1 MKRHKLIQRLTAAL
15 VAGAMALSFCA
26 PALAEAPSAAADPAA
41 PAATAS
47 TAENSTADTIVFDQ
61 LYLGTQED
69 WAKTIADGS
78 SGDVALQYTAA
89 DRTLTVTGTYFRA
102 LTISAPGVNV
112 VLTGTTGPAV
122 KGDLTIT
129 DSASVAVTSSAA
141 GAQAVTGSTDITSD
155 GAVSITGA
163 DRAVGGENLT
173 VNAGGDVTIVGG
185 CEGASIWHSAS
196 ITTTGSVTL
205 TTTNSGGWVQGT
217 AGTGVL
223 TVDAG
228 GDVTITGGTASQP
241 TVNDATV
248 RCGGEF
254 ELRNPAGGLVLCDKT
269 SDGKSGNLHY
279 YNTGATELVFRAS
292 SMGAT
297 CDVFQPGGST
307 VFGTLGDPSWITA
320 KHEQDY
326 QLTLTNCS
334 TMFTRDSG
342 TFYKDENIN
351 LRQTRPL
358 DGTVF
363 KGWTVTTADGTDVP
377 FESTSN
383 GIRFTMP
390 ACAVMAAANWER
402 ATGQAL
408 WLSTERGHIMVTAD
422 LLKAD
427 PINGITYE
435 DGTFIVDEIKAA
447 KTLRVLGLAPTEDEL
462 PDVVLK
468 NLTVDTLIVDGVR
481 DVTLDACRI
490 GELVG
495 YDHLDTNYSLQITN
509 ARDVVLANTSSRY
522 SDISGVRNV
531 TAKTDGTLCDRLN
544 IDCTGDIALSTAANT
559 LGVACYLRAGGSI
572 RLTGAPWYNLWV
584 SSAQNVTVDANAL
597 PRHASFACS
606 GIVDITQRDGSAIVE
621 WDSDAAWYLLEYYPE
636 TEQPYVV
643 TLNGE
648 TGEVRS
654 DSYQLN
660 NLDDLRAVQHLL
672 ITPASL
678 LPDDVDSDAV
688 GQFITDASGVL
699 VSAALAGAAIYGGY
713 EVATRVMLKNLLPE
727 GAAIPATRG
736 ELAQLLWNAAGRPE
750 AGAVVT
756 VYPDITDA
764 DQQAAARWCTE
775 QGLLTARS
783 DGTFAPTAGCPSG
796 GSSRCGTTPLQNNAP
811 SSKASASALAF
822 LLHCTALLSP
832 FSSPAPP
839 FLLTKTR
846 LAIIIM

>member
-1 MKRHKLIQRLTAAL
+1 MKLYTLTRRFTAAVLTA
-15 VAGAMALSFCA
+15 AMALSFCA
-26 PALAEAPSAAADPAA
+26 PALAEAPGTAADPAA
-41 PAATAS
+41 PAASAP
-47 TAENSTADTIVFDQ
+47 AENSTADTIVFDQ
-61 LYLGTQED
+61 LYLGTRED
-69 WAKTIADGS
+69 WDRTIVGAP
-78 SGDVALQYTAA
+78 SGDVVLQYTAA
-89 DRTLTVTGTYFRA
+89 NRTLTVTGTYFQA

-112 VLTGTTGPAV
+112 VLNGTTGPAV

-141 GAQAVTGSTDITSD
+141 EAQAVTGSADITSD

-173 VNAGGDVTIVGG
+173 VNAGGDI
-185 CEGASIWHSAS
+185 
-196 ITTTGSVTL
+196 
-205 TTTNSGGWVQGT
+205 
-217 AGTGVL
+217 
-223 TVDAG
+223 
-228 GDVTITGGTASQP
+228 TITGGTANQP

-297 CDVFQPGGST
+297 CDVFQPGDST
-307 VFGTLGDPSWITA
+307 VFGTFGNPSWITA

-351 LRQTRPL
+351 LRRTRPL

-363 KGWTVTTADGTDVP
+363 KGWTVTTADGTNVP
-377 FESTSN
+377 FEPTSN

-390 ACAVMAAANWER
+390 DSAVTATANWER

-408 WLSTERGHIMVTAD
+408 WLSTGQDSFIVTKD
-422 LLKAD
+422 SLEAD

-435 DGTFIVDEIKAA
+435 DGTFIVDDIKAA
-447 KTLRVLGLAPTEDEL
+447 RPLRVLGLAPTEDEL

-490 GELVG
+490 GELDG
-495 YDHLDTNYSLQITN
+495 HDHLDTVYSLQITN

-544 IDCTGDIALSTAANT
+544 IDCTGDIALSTAADT

-572 RLTGAPWYNLWV
+572 RLIGAPWYALRV

-597 PRHASFACS
+597 PQRAFFTCS
-606 GIVDITQRDGSAIVE
+606 GIVDITQRDGSAIG
-621 WDSDAAWYLLEYYPE
+621 DSDAAWYLLEYYPE

-654 DSYQLN
+654 DLYQLDA
-660 NLDDLRAVQHLL
+660 LDDLRAVQHLL

-678 LPDDVDSDAV
+678 LPGDVDSDAV

-699 VSAALAGAAIYGGY
+699 VSAALAGAAVWGGY
-713 EVATRVMLKNLLPE
+713 EVTTRVMLKNLLPE
-727 GAAIPATRG
+727 GTAIPATRG

-783 DGTFAPTAGCPSG
+783 DGTFAPDARVPKW
-796 GSSRCGTTPLQNNAP
+796 RVIEVWN
-811 SSKASASALAF
+811 KAFAR
-822 LLHCTALLSP
+822 
-832 FSSPAPP
+832 
-839 FLLTKTR
+839 K
-846 LAIIIM
+846 

>member
-1 MKRHKLIQRLTAAL
+1 MKLYTLTRRFTAAVLTA
-15 VAGAMALSFCA
+15 AMALSFCA

-61 LYLGTQED
+61 LYFGTQED
-69 WAKTIADGS
+69 WAKTITDDS
-78 SGDVALQYTAA
+78 SGDVTLQYIAA
-89 DRTLTVTGTYFRA
+89 DRTLTVTGTYFQA

-112 VLTGTTGPAV
+112 VLNGTTGPAV
-122 KGDLTIT
+122 KGDLNIT
-129 DSASVAVTSSAA
+129 ASASVIITSSAA

-205 TTTNSGGWVQGT
+205 KTTNSGGWAQGT

-228 GDVTITGGTASQP
+228 SDVTITGGTANHP
-241 TVNDATV
+241 TVNGAII

-254 ELRNPAGGLVLCDKT
+254 ELLNPLGGRILPDTVSGS
-269 SDGKSGNLHY
+269 SDVGILNYINTNPTAEVVVRSSQDGDSCFPCGFKQGPIYGGNEDL
-279 YNTGATELVFRAS
+279 TWF
-292 SMGAT
+292 
-297 CDVFQPGGST
+297 
-307 VFGTLGDPSWITA
+307 TA
-320 KHEQDY
+320 KYEQSY
-326 QLTLTNCS
+326 ALTLTGCAPA
-334 TMFTRDSG
+334 DSAQG
-342 TFYKDENIN
+342 RTVFYADEEVR
-351 LRQTRPL
+351 LVLKRPV
-358 DGTVF
+358 DGTTF
-363 KGWTVTTADGTDVP
+363 TDWTVTKEDGTAVRFNQKGD
-377 FESTSN
+377 

-390 ACAVMAAANWER
+390 ACAVTAAANWDREQ

-408 WLSTERGHIMVTAD
+408 WLSTEQDSFIVS
-422 LLKAD
+422 KASLEAA

-435 DGTFIVDEIKAA
+435 DGAFVVDGFIVDDIKAA
-447 KTLRVLGLAPTEDEL
+447 RTLRVLGLAPTEDEL

-468 NLTVDTLIVDGVR
+468 GLTIDTLIVDGVR

-490 GELVG
+490 GKLNNH
-495 YDHLDTNYSLQITN
+495 DHLDTVYSLQITN

-544 IDCTGDIALSTAANT
+544 IDCTGDIALSTAADT

-572 RLTGAPWYNLWV
+572 RLTGAPWKTLMV
-584 SSAQNVTVDANAL
+584 HSAQNATVDANAL
-597 PRHASFACS
+597 PQRASFTCS

-654 DSYQLN
+654 DFYQLDA
-660 NLDDLRAVQHLL
+660 LDDLRAVQHLL

-678 LPDDVDSDAV
+678 LTDDVDSDAV

-699 VSAALAGAAIYGGY
+699 VSAALAGAAVWGGY
-713 EVATRVMLKNLLPE
+713 EVTTRVMLKNLLPE
-727 GAAIPATRG
+727 GTAIPATRG

-750 AGAVVT
+750 AGAIVT

-783 DGTFAPTAGCPSG
+783 DGTFAPDGRVPKW
-796 GSSRCGTTPLQNNAP
+796 RVIEVWNH
-811 SSKASASALAF
+811 AF
-822 LLHCTALLSP
+822 A
-832 FSSPAPP
+832 
-839 FLLTKTR
+839 K
-846 LAIIIM
+846 

>member
-1 MKRHKLIQRLTAAL
+1 MKLYTLTRRFTAAVLTA
-15 VAGAMALSFCA
+15 AMALSFCA
-26 PALAEAPSAAADPAA
+26 PALAEAPSTAADPAA

-47 TAENSTADTIVFDQ
+47 TAENSTADTIVFDK
-61 LYLGTQED
+61 LYFGTQED
-69 WAKTIADGS
+69 FVGAP
-78 SGDVALQYTAA
+78 SGDVVLQYTAA
-89 DRTLTVTGTYFRA
+89 NRTLTVTGTYFQA

-112 VLTGTTGPAV
+112 VLNGTNGPAV
-122 KGDLTIT
+122 KGDLTIK

-205 TTTNSGGWVQGT
+205 KTTNSGGWAQGT

-228 GDVTITGGTASQP
+228 GDITITGGTANHP
-241 TVNDATV
+241 TVNGAII

-254 ELRNPAGGLVLCDKT
+254 ELLNPLGGRILPDPVSGS
-269 SDGKSGNLHY
+269 SDVGILNYINTNPTAEVVVRSSQDGDRCFPCGFKQGPIYGGNEDL
-279 YNTGATELVFRAS
+279 TWF
-292 SMGAT
+292 
-297 CDVFQPGGST
+297 
-307 VFGTLGDPSWITA
+307 TA
-320 KHEQDY
+320 KYEQSY
-326 QLTLTNCS
+326 ALTLTGCAPA
-334 TMFTRDSG
+334 DSAQG
-342 TFYKDENIN
+342 RTVFYAGEEVRLVLK
-351 LRQTRPL
+351 RPV
-358 DGTVF
+358 DGTTF
-363 KGWTVTTADGTDVP
+363 TGCWTVTKEDGTAVQFNQKGD
-377 FESTSN
+377 

-390 ACAVMAAANWER
+390 ASAVTATANWER

-408 WLSTERGHIMVTAD
+408 WLSTEPGWIIVTKD
-422 LLKAD
+422 SLEAD

-435 DGTFIVDEIKAA
+435 DGTFIVDDIKAA
-447 KTLRVLGLAPTEDEL
+447 RPLRVLGLAPTEDEL

-490 GELVG
+490 GELDG
-495 YDHLDTNYSLQITN
+495 HDHLDTVYSLQITN

-522 SDISGVRNV
+522 SDLSGVRNV
-531 TAKTDGTLCDRLN
+531 TAKADDTLCDRLN
-544 IDCTGDIALSTAANT
+544 IDCTGDIALSLSTAADT
-559 LGVACYLRAGGSI
+559 LGVACYLQAGGSI
-572 RLTGAPWYNLWV
+572 RLIGAPWYALRV

-597 PRHASFACS
+597 PQHASFTCS
-606 GIVDITQRDGSAIVE
+606 GIVDITQRDGSAIG
-621 WDSDAAWYLLEYYPE
+621 DSDAAWYLLEYYPE

-654 DSYQLN
+654 DLYQLDA
-660 NLDDLRAVQHLL
+660 LDDLRAVQHLL

-678 LPDDVDSDAV
+678 LPGDVDSDAV

-699 VSAALAGAAIYGGY
+699 VSAALAGAAVWGGY
-713 EVATRVMLKNLLPE
+713 EVTTRVMLKNLLPE
-727 GAAIPATRG
+727 GTAIPATRG

-783 DGTFAPTAGCPSG
+783 DGTFAPDGRVPKW
-796 GSSRCGTTPLQNNAP
+796 RVIEVWNH
-811 SSKASASALAF
+811 AF
-822 LLHCTALLSP
+822 A
-832 FSSPAPP
+832 
-839 FLLTKTR
+839 K
-846 LAIIIM
+846 

>member
-1 MKRHKLIQRLTAAL
+1 MKLYTLTRRFTAAVLTA
-15 VAGAMALSFCA
+15 AMALSFCA
-26 PALAEAPSAAADPAA
+26 PALAEAPGTAADPAA
-41 PAATAS
+41 PAASATA
-47 TAENSTADTIVFDQ
+47 AENSTADTIVFDQ

-69 WAKTIADGS
+69 WDLTIQGDGT

-89 DRTLTVTGTYFRA
+89 DRTLTVTGTYGA
-102 LTISAPGVNV
+102 LTLSAPGVNV
-112 VLTGTTGPAV
+112 VLNGTTGPAV
-122 KGDLTIT
+122 KGNLTIKA
-129 DSASVAVTSSAA
+129 SASVAVTSSAA
-141 GAQAVTGSTDITSD
+141 RAQAVTGSTDITSD

-163 DRAVGGENLT
+163 DRAVGGEKLT
-173 VNAGGDVTIVGG
+173 VNAGGDVTITGG

-205 TTTNSGGWVQGT
+205 KTTNSGGWVQGT

-228 GDVTITGGTASQP
+228 GDVTITGGTANQP

-254 ELRNPAGGLVLCDKT
+254 ELRNPAHGLVLCDKT

-297 CDVFQPGGST
+297 CDVSQPGDST

-320 KHEQDY
+320 KHEQSY
-326 QLTLTNCS
+326 QLTLTGCAPA
-334 TMFTRDSG
+334 DSAQG
-342 TFYKDENIN
+342 RTVFYAGEEVRLVLK
-351 LRQTRPL
+351 RPV
-358 DGTVF
+358 DGTTF
-363 KGWTVTTADGTDVP
+363 TGWTVTKEDGTAVRFNPKGD
-377 FESTSN
+377 S
-383 GIRFTMP
+383 IRFTMP
-390 ACAVMAAANWER
+390 ASAVTATANWER

-408 WLSTERGHIMVTAD
+408 WLSTGQERIIVTKD
-422 LLKAD
+422 SLEAD
-427 PINGITYE
+427 PMHGITYE
-435 DGTFIVDEIKAA
+435 DGTFIVDDIKAA
-447 KTLRVLGLAPTEDEL
+447 RTLRVLGLAPTEDEL

-468 NLTVDTLIVDGVR
+468 GLTIDTLIVDGVR
-481 DVTLDACRI
+481 DVTLNACRI
-490 GELVG
+490 GELNNH
-495 YDHLDTNYSLQITN
+495 DHLDTVYSLQITN

-522 SDISGVRNV
+522 SDLSGVRNV
-531 TAKTDGTLCDRLN
+531 TAKADDTLCDRLN

-559 LGVACYLRAGGSI
+559 LGVACYLRAGGNI
-572 RLTGAPWYNLWV
+572 RLTGAPWKTLMVHN
-584 SSAQNVTVDANAL
+584 AQNVTVDANAL
-597 PRHASFACS
+597 PRYASFTCS

-621 WDSDAAWYLLEYYPE
+621 WDSDAAWYLLVYCAE

-654 DSYQLN
+654 DLYQLDA
-660 NLDDLRAVQHLL
+660 LDDLRAVQHLL

-699 VSAALAGAAIYGGY
+699 VSAALAGAAVWGGY
-713 EVATRVMLKNLLPE
+713 EVTTRVMLKNLLPE

-783 DGTFAPTAGCPSG
+783 DGTFAPDARVPKW
-796 GSSRCGTTPLQNNAP
+796 RVIEVWN
-811 SSKASASALAF
+811 KAFAR
-822 LLHCTALLSP
+822 
-832 FSSPAPP
+832 
-839 FLLTKTR
+839 K
-846 LAIIIM
+846 

>member
-1 MKRHKLIQRLTAAL
+1 MKLYTLTRRFTAAVLTA
-15 VAGAMALSFCA
+15 AMALSFCA

-47 TAENSTADTIVFDQ
+47 TAENSTADTIVFNQ
-61 LYLGTQED
+61 LYFGTQKD
-69 WAKTIADGS
+69 WAKTITGAP
-78 SGDVALQYTAA
+78 SGDVVLQYTAA
-89 DRTLTVTGTYFRA
+89 NRTLTVTGTYFQA

-112 VLTGTTGPAV
+112 VLNGTTGPAV
-122 KGDLTIT
+122 MGDLTIT

-141 GAQAVTGSTDITSD
+141 GAQAVTGNTDITSD

-173 VNAGGDVTIVGG
+173 VNAGGDVTI
-185 CEGASIWHSAS
+185 
-196 ITTTGSVTL
+196 
-205 TTTNSGGWVQGT
+205 
-217 AGTGVL
+217 
-223 TVDAG
+223 
-228 GDVTITGGTASQP
+228 TGGTTSQP

-297 CDVFQPGGST
+297 CDVFQPGDST
-307 VFGTLGDPSWITA
+307 VFGTFGNPSWITA

-351 LRQTRPL
+351 LRRTRPL

-363 KGWTVTTADGTDVP
+363 KGWTVTTADGTNVP
-377 FESTSN
+377 FEPTSN

-390 ACAVMAAANWER
+390 DSAVTATANWER

-408 WLSTERGHIMVTAD
+408 WLSTKQAWTIVTKD
-422 LLKAD
+422 SLEAD
-427 PINGITYE
+427 PMSGITYE

-447 KTLRVLGLAPTEDEL
+447 KTLRVLGLAPTEDER

-490 GELVG
+490 GELNNH
-495 YDHLDTNYSLQITN
+495 DHLDTVYSLQITN

-544 IDCTGDIALSTAANT
+544 IDCTGDIALSTAADT

-572 RLTGAPWYNLWV
+572 RLIGAPWKTLMV
-584 SSAQNVTVDANAL
+584 HSAQNVTVDANAL
-597 PRHASFACS
+597 PQHASFTCS
-606 GIVDITQRDGSAIVE
+606 GIVDVSQRNGSAIG
-621 WDSDAAWYLLEYYPE
+621 DSDAAWYLLEYYPE

-654 DSYQLN
+654 DLYQLDA
-660 NLDDLRAVQHLL
+660 LDDLRAVQHLL

-699 VSAALAGAAIYGGY
+699 VSAALAGAAVWGGY
-713 EVATRVMLKNLLPE
+713 EVTTRVMLKNLLPE
-727 GAAIPATRG
+727 GTAIPATRG

-783 DGTFAPTAGCPSG
+783 DGTFAPDARVPKW
-796 GSSRCGTTPLQNNAP
+796 RVIEVWN
-811 SSKASASALAF
+811 KAFAR
-822 LLHCTALLSP
+822 
-832 FSSPAPP
+832 
-839 FLLTKTR
+839 K
-846 LAIIIM
+846 

>member
-15 VAGAMALSFCA
+15 VAGAMALSLSA
-26 PALAEAPSAAADPAA
+26 PALAAAPSAAADPAA

-69 WAKTIADGS
+69 WTKTIVGDS

-129 DSASVAVTSSAA
+129 ASANVAVTSSAA

-155 GAVSITGA
+155 GAVSITGT

-173 VNAGGDVTIVGG
+173 VNAGGDVTI
-185 CEGASIWHSAS
+185 
-196 ITTTGSVTL
+196 
-205 TTTNSGGWVQGT
+205 
-217 AGTGVL
+217 
-223 TVDAG
+223 
-228 GDVTITGGTASQP
+228 TGGTANQP

-297 CDVFQPGGST
+297 CDVFQPGDST

-320 KHEQDY
+320 KHEQSY

-351 LRQTRPL
+351 LRQTRPT

-363 KGWTVTTADGTDVP
+363 TGWTVTTADGTDVP
-377 FESTSN
+377 FKSTSN

-390 ACAVMAAANWER
+390 ACAVTAAANWEPAQ
-402 ATGQAL
+402 ATCQAL
-408 WLSTERGHIMVTAD
+408 WLSTERGHITVTAD

-427 PINGITYE
+427 PIRGITYKDGAFVVE
-435 DGTFIVDEIKAA
+435 DINTAE
-447 KTLRVLGLAPTEDEL
+447 TLRVLGLAPTEDER

-481 DVTLDACRI
+481 DVTLDACHI
-490 GELVG
+490 GELDG
-495 YDHLDTNYSLQITN
+495 YDHFDTNYSLQITN

-544 IDCTGDIALSTAANT
+544 IDCTGDIALSTAADT
-559 LGVACYLRAGGSI
+559 LGVACHLQAGGSI
-572 RLTGAPWYNLWV
+572 RLTGAPRYDLWV
-584 SSAQNVTVDANAL
+584 RSAQNVTVDANAL
-597 PRHASFACS
+597 PQHASFTCS
-606 GIVDITQRDGSAIVE
+606 GIVDVSQRNGGAIVE
-621 WDSDAAWYLLEYYPE
+621 RDSGSPWYLLEYYPE

-713 EVATRVMLKNLLPE
+713 EVATRVILHDLLPE

-736 ELAQLLWNAAGRPE
+736 ELALLLWNAAGRPE

-783 DGTFAPTAGCPSG
+783 DGTFAPDGRVPKW
-796 GSSRCGTTPLQNNAP
+796 RVIEVWNH
-811 SSKASASALAF
+811 AF
-822 LLHCTALLSP
+822 A
-832 FSSPAPP
+832 
-839 FLLTKTR
+839 K
-846 LAIIIM
+846 

>member
-1 MKRHKLIQRLTAAL
+1 MKLYTLTRRFTAAVLTA
-15 VAGAMALSFCA
+15 AMALSFCA
-26 PALAEAPSAAADPAA
+26 PALAEAPGTAADPAA
-41 PAATAS
+41 PAASAP
-47 TAENSTADTIVFDQ
+47 AENSTADTIVFDK
-61 LYLGTQED
+61 LYFGTQED
-69 WAKTIADGS
+69 TIVGAP
-78 SGDVALQYTAA
+78 SGDVVLQYTAA
-89 DRTLTVTGTYFRA
+89 NRTLTVTGTYFQA

-112 VLTGTTGPAV
+112 VLNGTTGPAV

-141 GAQAVTGSTDITSD
+141 EAQAVTGSADITSD
-155 GAVSITGA
+155 GAVSITGT

-173 VNAGGDVTIVGG
+173 VNAGGDVTITGG

-205 TTTNSGGWVQGT
+205 KTTNSGGWAQGT

-228 GDVTITGGTASQP
+228 SDVTITGGTTSQP

-297 CDVFQPGGST
+297 CDVFQPGDST
-307 VFGTLGDPSWITA
+307 VFGTFGNPSWITA

-351 LRQTRPL
+351 LRRTRPL

-363 KGWTVTTADGTDVP
+363 KGWTVTTADGTNVP
-377 FESTSN
+377 FEPTSS

-390 ACAVMAAANWER
+390 DSAVTATANWER

-408 WLSTERGHIMVTAD
+408 WLSTEQDSFIVS
-422 LLKAD
+422 KASLEAA

-435 DGTFIVDEIKAA
+435 DGAFVVDGFIVDDIKAA
-447 KTLRVLGLAPTEDEL
+447 KTLRVLGLAPTEDER

-490 GELVG
+490 GELDNH
-495 YDHLDTNYSLQITN
+495 DHIDADYSLQITN
-509 ARDVVLANTSSRY
+509 ARDVVLTNAPSRY
-522 SDISGVRNV
+522 SDLSGVRNV
-531 TAKTDGTLCDRLN
+531 TAKADDTLCDRLN
-544 IDCTGDIALSTAANT
+544 IDCTGDIALSTAADT

-572 RLTGAPWYNLWV
+572 RLIGAPWYALRV

-597 PRHASFACS
+597 PQRAFFTCS
-606 GIVDITQRDGSAIVE
+606 GIVDITQRDGSAIG
-621 WDSDAAWYLLEYYPE
+621 DSDAAWYLLEYYPE

-654 DSYQLN
+654 DLYQLDA
-660 NLDDLRAVQHLL
+660 LDDLRAVQHLL

-678 LPDDVDSDAV
+678 LPGDVDSDAV

-699 VSAALAGAAIYGGY
+699 VSAALAGAAVWGGY
-713 EVATRVMLKNLLPE
+713 EVTTRVMLKNLLPE
-727 GAAIPATRG
+727 GTAIPATRG

-783 DGTFAPTAGCPSG
+783 DGTFAPDGRVPKW
-796 GSSRCGTTPLQNNAP
+796 RVIEVWNH
-811 SSKASASALAF
+811 AF
-822 LLHCTALLSP
+822 A
-832 FSSPAPP
+832 
-839 FLLTKTR
+839 K
-846 LAIIIM
+846 

>member
-1 MKRHKLIQRLTAAL
+1 MKLYTLTRRFTAAVLTA
-15 VAGAMALSFCA
+15 AMALSFCA
-26 PALAEAPSAAADPAA
+26 PALAEAPGTAADPAA
-41 PAATAS
+41 PAASAP
-47 TAENSTADTIVFDQ
+47 AENSTADTIVFDQ
-61 LYLGTQED
+61 LYLGTQKD
-69 WAKTIADGS
+69 WAKTITGAP
-78 SGDVALQYTAA
+78 SGDVVLQYTAA
-89 DRTLTVTGTYFRA
+89 NRTLTVTGTYFQA

-112 VLTGTTGPAV
+112 VLNGTTGPAV
-122 KGDLTIT
+122 MGDLTIT

-155 GAVSITGA
+155 GAVSITGT

-205 TTTNSGGWVQGT
+205 KTTNSGGWAQGT

-223 TVDAG
+223 TVNAG
-228 GDVTITGGTASQP
+228 GDITITGGTANHP
-241 TVNDATV
+241 TVNGAII

-254 ELRNPAGGLVLCDKT
+254 ELLNPLGGRILPDTVSGS
-269 SDGKSGNLHY
+269 SDVGILNYINTNPTAEVVVRSSQDGDRCFPCGFLQGPIYGGNEDL
-279 YNTGATELVFRAS
+279 TWF
-292 SMGAT
+292 
-297 CDVFQPGGST
+297 
-307 VFGTLGDPSWITA
+307 TA
-320 KHEQDY
+320 KYEQSY
-326 QLTLTNCS
+326 ALTLTGCAPA
-334 TMFTRDSG
+334 DSAQG
-342 TFYKDENIN
+342 RTVFYAGEEVRLVLK
-351 LRQTRPL
+351 RPV
-358 DGTVF
+358 DGTTF
-363 KGWTVTTADGTDVP
+363 TGCWTVTKEDGTAVQFNQKGD
-377 FESTSN
+377 

-390 ACAVMAAANWER
+390 ACAVTATANWER

-435 DGTFIVDEIKAA
+435 DGTFIVDDIKAA
-447 KTLRVLGLAPTEDEL
+447 RPLRVLGLAPTEDEL

-490 GELVG
+490 GELDKH
-495 YDHLDTNYSLQITN
+495 DHLDTVYSLQITN

-544 IDCTGDIALSTAANT
+544 IDCTGDIALSTAADT

-572 RLTGAPWYNLWV
+572 RLIGAPWYALLV

-597 PRHASFACS
+597 PQRAFFTCS
-606 GIVDITQRDGSAIVE
+606 GIVDITQRDGSAIG
-621 WDSDAAWYLLEYYPE
+621 DSDAAWYLLEYYPE

-654 DSYQLN
+654 DLYQLDA
-660 NLDDLRAVQHLL
+660 LDDLRAVQHLL

-699 VSAALAGAAIYGGY
+699 VSAALAGAAVWGGY
-713 EVATRVMLKNLLPE
+713 EVTTRVMLKNLLPE
-727 GAAIPATRG
+727 GTAIPATRG

-783 DGTFAPTAGCPSG
+783 DGTFAPDGRVPKW
-796 GSSRCGTTPLQNNAP
+796 RVIEVWNH
-811 SSKASASALAF
+811 AF
-822 LLHCTALLSP
+822 A
-832 FSSPAPP
+832 
-839 FLLTKTR
+839 K
-846 LAIIIM
+846 

>member
-15 VAGAMALSFCA
+15 VAGAMTLSLSA
-26 PALAEAPSAAADPAA
+26 PALAAAPSAAADPAA

-69 WAKTIADGS
+69 WTKTIEGGS

-122 KGDLTIT
+122 KGNLTIT
-129 DSASVAVTSSAA
+129 ASASVAVTSSAA

-155 GAVSITGA
+155 GAVSIIGA

-173 VNAGGDVTIVGG
+173 VNAGDDVTIVGG

-205 TTTNSGGWVQGT
+205 TTNNSGGWAQGT

-228 GDVTITGGTASQP
+228 GDITITGGTANQP

-254 ELRNPAGGLVLCDKT
+254 ELRNPAGGLVLCNET

-297 CDVFQPGGST
+297 CDVFQPGDST

-320 KHEQDY
+320 KHEQSY
-326 QLTLTNCS
+326 QLTLTGCAS
-334 TMFTRDSG
+334 ADSAQG
-342 TFYKDENIN
+342 
-351 LRQTRPL
+351 R
-358 DGTVF
+358 TVF
-363 KGWTVTTADGTDVP
+363 YPGEEVHLVLKRPTNGTTFTGWTVTKADGTAVP
-377 FESTSN
+377 FAQEDDS
-383 GIRFTMP
+383 IRFTMP
-390 ACAVMAAANWER
+390 ACAVTAAANWEQ

-408 WLSTERGHIMVTAD
+408 WLSTEQDWIIVSKAS
-422 LLKAD
+422 LEAD
-427 PINGITYE
+427 PISGITYE
-435 DGTFIVDEIKAA
+435 DGTFIVDGIKAA
-447 KTLRVLGLAPTEDEL
+447 KTLRVLGLAPTEDER

-468 NLTVDTLIVDGVR
+468 GLTVDTLIVDGVR

-490 GELVG
+490 GELNG
-495 YDHLDTNYSLQITN
+495 YDHFDTVYSLQITN
-509 ARDVVLANTSSRY
+509 ARDVVLTDTSIRY
-522 SDISGVRNV
+522 SDLSGVRNV
-531 TAKTDGTLCDRLN
+531 TAKADGTLCDRLN
-544 IDCTGDIALSTAANT
+544 IKCTGDIELSTAADT
-559 LGVACYLRAGGSI
+559 LGVACRLQAGGSI
-572 RLTGAPWYNLWV
+572 RLTGTPRYDLWV

-597 PRHASFACS
+597 PQHASFTCS

-654 DSYQLN
+654 ALYQLD

-672 ITPASL
+672 ITPTSL
-678 LPDDVDSDAV
+678 PPDDADTDAV
-688 GQFITDASGVL
+688 GQFTDASGVL
-699 VSAALAGAAIYGGY
+699 VSAALAGAAVWGGY
-713 EVATRVMLKNLLPE
+713 EVTTRVMLKNLLPE

-736 ELAQLLWNAAGRPE
+736 ELALLLWNAAGRPE

-783 DGTFAPTAGCPSG
+783 DGTFAPDGRVPKW
-796 GSSRCGTTPLQNNAP
+796 RVIEVWNH
-811 SSKASASALAF
+811 AF
-822 LLHCTALLSP
+822 A
-832 FSSPAPP
+832 
-839 FLLTKTR
+839 K
-846 LAIIIM
+846 

>member
-1 MKRHKLIQRLTAAL
+1 MKLYTLTRRFTAAVLTA
-15 VAGAMALSFCA
+15 AMALSFCA
-26 PALAEAPSAAADPAA
+26 PALAEAPGAAADPAA
-41 PAATAS
+41 PAASAP
-47 TAENSTADTIVFDQ
+47 AENSTADTIVFDQ
-61 LYLGTQED
+61 LYFGTQED
-69 WAKTIADGS
+69 WDWTIVGAP
-78 SGDVALQYTAA
+78 SGDVVLQYTAA
-89 DRTLTVTGTYFRA
+89 NRTLTVTGTYFQA

-112 VLTGTTGPAV
+112 VLNGTTGPAV
-122 KGDLTIT
+122 KGDLNIT
-129 DSASVAVTSSAA
+129 ASASVAVTSSAA

-173 VNAGGDVTIVGG
+173 VNAGGDVTITGG

-205 TTTNSGGWVQGT
+205 KTTNSGGWAQGT

-228 GDVTITGGTASQP
+228 SDVTITGGTTSQP

-297 CDVFQPGGST
+297 CDVFQPGDST
-307 VFGTLGDPSWITA
+307 VFGTFGNPSWITA

-351 LRQTRPL
+351 LRRTRPL

-363 KGWTVTTADGTDVP
+363 KGWTVTTADGTNVP
-377 FESTSN
+377 FEPTSN

-390 ACAVMAAANWER
+390 ASAVTATANWER

-408 WLSTERGHIMVTAD
+408 WLSTEQDSFIVS
-422 LLKAD
+422 KASLEAA

-435 DGTFIVDEIKAA
+435 DGAFVVDGFIVDDIKAA
-447 KTLRVLGLAPTEDEL
+447 KPLRVLGLAPTEDER

-490 GELVG
+490 GKLNNH
-495 YDHLDTNYSLQITN
+495 DHLDTVYSLQITN

-544 IDCTGDIALSTAANT
+544 IDCTGDIALSTAADP

-572 RLTGAPWYNLWV
+572 RLIGAPWYALRV

-597 PRHASFACS
+597 PQRAFFTCS
-606 GIVDITQRDGSAIVE
+606 GIVDVSQRNGSAIG
-621 WDSDAAWYLLEYYPE
+621 DSDAAWYLLEYYPE

-654 DSYQLN
+654 DLYQLDA
-660 NLDDLRAVQHLL
+660 LDDLRAVQHLL

-678 LPDDVDSDAV
+678 LPGDVDSDAV

-713 EVATRVMLKNLLPE
+713 EVATRVILHDLLPE

-783 DGTFAPTAGCPSG
+783 DGTFAPDARVPKW
-796 GSSRCGTTPLQNNAP
+796 RVIEVWN
-811 SSKASASALAF
+811 KAFAR
-822 LLHCTALLSP
+822 
-832 FSSPAPP
+832 
-839 FLLTKTR
+839 K
-846 LAIIIM
+846 

>member
-1 MKRHKLIQRLTAAL
+1 MKLYTLTRRFTAAVLTA
-15 VAGAMALSFCA
+15 AMALSFCA
-26 PALAEAPSAAADPAA
+26 PALAEAPGTAADPAA
-41 PAATAS
+41 PAASAP
-47 TAENSTADTIVFDQ
+47 AENSTADTIVFDK
-61 LYLGTQED
+61 LYFDTQKD
-69 WAKTIADGS
+69 WAKTITGDS
-78 SGDVALQYTAA
+78 SGDVVLQYTAA
-89 DRTLTVTGTYFRA
+89 NRTLTVTGTYFQA

-112 VLTGTTGPAV
+112 VLNGTTGPAV
-122 KGDLTIT
+122 MGDLTIT

-205 TTTNSGGWVQGT
+205 KTTNSGGWAQGT

-228 GDVTITGGTASQP
+228 GDITITGGTASQP

-254 ELRNPAGGLVLCDKT
+254 ELRNPARGLVLCDKT

-297 CDVFQPGGST
+297 CDVIQPGGST

-351 LRQTRPL
+351 LRRTRPL

-377 FESTSN
+377 FEPTSD
-383 GIRFTMP
+383 GIRFKMP
-390 ACAVMAAANWER
+390 ACAMTAAANWDREQ

-408 WLSTERGHIMVTAD
+408 WLSTEQDSFIVS
-422 LLKAD
+422 KASLEAAL
-427 PINGITYE
+427 INGITYE
-435 DGTFIVDEIKAA
+435 DGAFVVDGFIVDDIKAA
-447 KTLRVLGLAPTEDEL
+447 RTLRVLGLAPTEDER

-490 GELVG
+490 GELDNH
-495 YDHLDTNYSLQITN
+495 DHFDTNYSLQITN
-509 ARDVVLANTSSRY
+509 ARDVVLANTSSSY
-522 SDISGVRNV
+522 SDLSGVRNV
-531 TAKTDGTLCDRLN
+531 TAKADDTLCDRLN
-544 IDCTGDIALSTAANT
+544 IDCTG
-559 LGVACYLRAGGSI
+559 
-572 RLTGAPWYNLWV
+572 
-584 SSAQNVTVDANAL
+584 
-597 PRHASFACS
+597 
-606 GIVDITQRDGSAIVE
+606 
-621 WDSDAAWYLLEYYPE
+621 
-636 TEQPYVV
+636 VV
-643 TLNGE
+643 
-648 TGEVRS
+648 
-654 DSYQLN
+654 
-660 NLDDLRAVQHLL
+660 
-672 ITPASL
+672 
-678 LPDDVDSDAV
+678 
-688 GQFITDASGVL
+688 
-699 VSAALAGAAIYGGY
+699 
-713 EVATRVMLKNLLPE
+713 
-727 GAAIPATRG
+727 
-736 ELAQLLWNAAGRPE
+736 AAG
-750 AGAVVT
+750 
-756 VYPDITDA
+756 
-764 DQQAAARWCTE
+764 
-775 QGLLTARS
+775 
-783 DGTFAPTAGCPSG
+783 
-796 GSSRCGTTPLQNNAP
+796 
-811 SSKASASALAF
+811 
-822 LLHCTALLSP
+822 
-832 FSSPAPP
+832 
-839 FLLTKTR
+839 
-846 LAIIIM
+846 

>member
-1 MKRHKLIQRLTAAL
+1 MKLYTLTRRFTAAVLTA
-15 VAGAMALSFCA
+15 AMALSFCA
-26 PALAEAPSAAADPAA
+26 PALAEAPGTAADPAA

-61 LYLGTQED
+61 LYFGTQKD
-69 WAKTIADGS
+69 WAKTITGDS
-78 SGDVALQYTAA
+78 SGDVVLQYTAA

-112 VLTGTTGPAV
+112 VLNGTTGPAV
-122 KGDLTIT
+122 KGDLTIR

-173 VNAGGDVTIVGG
+173 VNAGGDVTI
-185 CEGASIWHSAS
+185 
-196 ITTTGSVTL
+196 
-205 TTTNSGGWVQGT
+205 
-217 AGTGVL
+217 
-223 TVDAG
+223 
-228 GDVTITGGTASQP
+228 TGGTTSQP

-292 SMGAT
+292 SMDAT
-297 CDVFQPGGST
+297 CDVFQPGDST
-307 VFGTLGDPSWITA
+307 VFGTLGNPSWITA
-320 KHEQDY
+320 KHEQSY

-351 LRQTRPL
+351 LRRTRPL

-377 FESTSN
+377 FEPTSD
-383 GIRFTMP
+383 GIRFKMP
-390 ACAVMAAANWER
+390 ACAVTAAANWER

-408 WLSTERGHIMVTAD
+408 WLSTGQDSFIVS
-422 LLKAD
+422 KASLEAA

-435 DGTFIVDEIKAA
+435 DGAFVVDGFIVDDIKA
-447 KTLRVLGLAPTEDEL
+447 VLGLAPTEDER

-490 GELVG
+490 GELDG
-495 YDHLDTNYSLQITN
+495 HDHLDTVYSLQITN

-531 TAKTDGTLCDRLN
+531 TAKADDTLCDRLN
-544 IDCTGDIALSTAANT
+544 IDCTGDIALSTAADT
-559 LGVACYLRAGGSI
+559 LGLGVACYLRAGGSI
-572 RLTGAPWYNLWV
+572 RLIGAPWKTLMV
-584 SSAQNVTVDANAL
+584 HSAQNATVDANAL
-597 PRHASFACS
+597 PQRASFTCS
-606 GIVDITQRDGSAIVE
+606 GIVDITQRDGSAIG
-621 WDSDAAWYLLEYYPE
+621 DSDAAWYLLEYYPE

-654 DSYQLN
+654 DLYQLDA
-660 NLDDLRAVQHLL
+660 LDDLRAVQHLL

-678 LPDDVDSDAV
+678 LTDDVDSDAV

-713 EVATRVMLKNLLPE
+713 EVATRVILHDLLPE
-727 GAAIPATRG
+727 GTAIPATRG

-783 DGTFAPTAGCPSG
+783 DGTFAPDGRVPKW
-796 GSSRCGTTPLQNNAP
+796 RVIEVWNH
-811 SSKASASALAF
+811 AF
-822 LLHCTALLSP
+822 A
-832 FSSPAPP
+832 
-839 FLLTKTR
+839 K
-846 LAIIIM
+846 

>member
-1 MKRHKLIQRLTAAL
+1 MKLYTLTRRFTAAVLTA
-15 VAGAMALSFCA
+15 AMALSFCA
-26 PALAEAPSAAADPAA
+26 PALAEAPGTAADPAA
-41 PAATAS
+41 PAASAP
-47 TAENSTADTIVFDQ
+47 AENSTADTIVFDK
-61 LYLGTQED
+61 LYFGTQED
-69 WAKTIADGS
+69 FVGAP
-78 SGDVALQYTAA
+78 SGDVVLQYTAA
-89 DRTLTVTGTYFRA
+89 NRTLTVTGTYFQA

-112 VLTGTTGPAV
+112 VLNGTNGPAV

-129 DSASVAVTSSAA
+129 ASASVAVTSSAA

-205 TTTNSGGWVQGT
+205 KTTNRGGWAQGT

-228 GDVTITGGTASQP
+228 GDVTITGGTTSQP

-297 CDVFQPGGST
+297 CDVFQPGDST
-307 VFGTLGDPSWITA
+307 VFGTFGNPSWITA

-351 LRQTRPL
+351 LRRTRPL

-363 KGWTVTTADGTDVP
+363 KGWTVTTADGTNVP
-377 FESTSN
+377 FEPTSN

-390 ACAVMAAANWER
+390 DSAVTATANWER

-408 WLSTERGHIMVTAD
+408 WLSTEQDSFIVS
-422 LLKAD
+422 KASLEAA

-435 DGTFIVDEIKAA
+435 DGAFVVDGFIVDDIKA
-447 KTLRVLGLAPTEDEL
+447 VLGLAPTEDEL

-490 GELVG
+490 GELDG
-495 YDHLDTNYSLQITN
+495 HDHLDTVYSLQITN

-544 IDCTGDIALSTAANT
+544 IDCTGDIALSTAADTLT

-572 RLTGAPWYNLWV
+572 RLIGAPWKTLMV
-584 SSAQNVTVDANAL
+584 HSAQNVTVDANAL
-597 PRHASFACS
+597 PQHASFTCS
-606 GIVDITQRDGSAIVE
+606 GIVDVSQRNGSAIG
-621 WDSDAAWYLLEYYPE
+621 DSDAAWYLLEYHPE

-699 VSAALAGAAIYGGY
+699 VSAALAGAAVWGGY
-713 EVATRVMLKNLLPE
+713 EVTTRVMLKNLLPE
-727 GAAIPATRG
+727 GTAIPATRG

-783 DGTFAPTAGCPSG
+783 DGTFAPDGRVPKW
-796 GSSRCGTTPLQNNAP
+796 RVIEVWNH
-811 SSKASASALAF
+811 AF
-822 LLHCTALLSP
+822 A
-832 FSSPAPP
+832 
-839 FLLTKTR
+839 K
-846 LAIIIM
+846 

>member
-1 MKRHKLIQRLTAAL
+1 MKLYTLTRRFTAAVLTA
-15 VAGAMALSFCA
+15 AMALSFCA
-26 PALAEAPSAAADPAA
+26 PALAEAPGTVADPAA
-41 PAATAS
+41 PAASAP
-47 TAENSTADTIVFDQ
+47 AENSTADTIVFDQ
-61 LYLGTQED
+61 LYLGTQKD
-69 WAKTIADGS
+69 WAKTITGAP
-78 SGDVALQYTAA
+78 SGDVVLQYTAA
-89 DRTLTVTGTYFRA
+89 NRTLTVTGTYFQA

-112 VLTGTTGPAV
+112 VLNGTTGPAV
-122 KGDLTIT
+122 MGDLTIT

-141 GAQAVTGSTDITSD
+141 GAQAVTGNTDITSD

-163 DRAVGGENLT
+163 DRAVGGEKLT

-205 TTTNSGGWVQGT
+205 KTTNSGGWAQGT

-228 GDVTITGGTASQP
+228 GDITITGGTANHP
-241 TVNDATV
+241 TVNGAII

-254 ELRNPAGGLVLCDKT
+254 ELLNPLGGRILPDIVSGS
-269 SDGKSGNLHY
+269 SDVGILNYINTNPTAEVVVRSSQDGDSCFPCGFKQGPIYGGNEDL
-279 YNTGATELVFRAS
+279 TWF
-292 SMGAT
+292 
-297 CDVFQPGGST
+297 
-307 VFGTLGDPSWITA
+307 TA
-320 KHEQDY
+320 KYEQSY
-326 QLTLTNCS
+326 ALTLTGCAPA
-334 TMFTRDSG
+334 DSAQG
-342 TFYKDENIN
+342 RTVFYPGEEVHLVLK
-351 LRQTRPL
+351 RPV
-358 DGTVF
+358 DGTTF
-363 KGWTVTTADGTDVP
+363 TDWTVTKEDGTAVRFNQKGD
-377 FESTSN
+377 

-390 ACAVMAAANWER
+390 ACAVTAAANWDREQ

-408 WLSTERGHIMVTAD
+408 WLSTEQGWIIVTKDSLEA
-422 LLKAD
+422 A

-435 DGTFIVDEIKAA
+435 DGTFIVDDIKAA
-447 KTLRVLGLAPTEDEL
+447 KTLRVLGLAPTEDER

-490 GELVG
+490 GELDG
-495 YDHLDTNYSLQITN
+495 HDHLDTVYSLQITN

-531 TAKTDGTLCDRLN
+531 TAKADGTLCDRLN
-544 IDCTGDIALSTAANT
+544 IDCTGDIALSTAADTLGT

-572 RLTGAPWYNLWV
+572 RLIGAPWKTLMV
-584 SSAQNVTVDANAL
+584 HSAQNVTVDANAL
-597 PRHASFACS
+597 PQHASFTCS
-606 GIVDITQRDGSAIVE
+606 GIVDITQRDGSAIG
-621 WDSDAAWYLLEYYPE
+621 DSDAAWYLLEYYPE

-654 DSYQLN
+654 DLYQLDA
-660 NLDDLRAVQHLL
+660 LDDLRAVQHLL

-678 LPDDVDSDAV
+678 LPGDVDSDAV

-713 EVATRVMLKNLLPE
+713 EVATRVILHDLLPE
-727 GAAIPATRG
+727 GTAIPATRG
-736 ELAQLLWNAAGRPE
+736 ELALLLWNAAGRPE

-783 DGTFAPTAGCPSG
+783 DGTFAPDGRVPKW
-796 GSSRCGTTPLQNNAP
+796 RVIEVWN
-811 SSKASASALAF
+811 KAFAR
-822 LLHCTALLSP
+822 
-832 FSSPAPP
+832 
-839 FLLTKTR
+839 K
-846 LAIIIM
+846 

>member
-112 VLTGTTGPAV
+112 VLTCTTGPAV

-173 VNAGGDVTIVGG
+173 VNAGGDVTI
-185 CEGASIWHSAS
+185 
-196 ITTTGSVTL
+196 
-205 TTTNSGGWVQGT
+205 
-217 AGTGVL
+217 
-223 TVDAG
+223 
-228 GDVTITGGTASQP
+228 TGGTTSQP
-241 TVNDATV
+241 TINDATV

-254 ELRNPAGGLVLCDKT
+254 ELRNPAGGLVLCDET
-269 SDGKSGNLHY
+269 SDGKSGNLRY

-297 CDVFQPGGST
+297 CDVFQPGDST

-390 ACAVMAAANWER
+390 ASAVTATANWER

-447 KTLRVLGLAPTEDEL
+447 KTLRVLGLAPTKDEL

-468 NLTVDTLIVDGVR
+468 NLTIDTLIVDGVR

-490 GELVG
+490 GELDN

-531 TAKTDGTLCDRLN
+531 TAKADDMLCDRLN

-572 RLTGAPWYNLWV
+572 RLTGAPWKTLMV
-584 SSAQNVTVDANAL
+584 HSAQNATVDANAL
-597 PRHASFACS
+597 PQHASFTCS
-606 GIVDITQRDGSAIVE
+606 GIVDVSQRDGGAIVE
-621 WDSDAAWYLLEYYPE
+621 RDSDAAWYLLEYYPE

-699 VSAALAGAAIYGGY
+699 VSAALAGAAVWGGY
-713 EVATRVMLKNLLPE
+713 EVTTRVMLKNLLPE

-783 DGTFAPTAGCPSG
+783 DGTFAPDGRVPKW
-796 GSSRCGTTPLQNNAP
+796 RVIEVWNH
-811 SSKASASALAF
+811 AF
-822 LLHCTALLSP
+822 A
-832 FSSPAPP
+832 
-839 FLLTKTR
+839 K
-846 LAIIIM
+846 

>member
-1 MKRHKLIQRLTAAL
+1 MKLYTLTRRFTAAVLTA
-15 VAGAMALSFCA
+15 AMALSLCA
-26 PALAEAPSAAADPAA
+26 PALAEAPGTAADPAA
-41 PAATAS
+41 PAASAP
-47 TAENSTADTIVFDQ
+47 AENSTADTIVFDQ
-61 LYLGTQED
+61 LHLGTQED
-69 WAKTIADGS
+69 WTQTAP
-78 SGDVALQYTAA
+78 SGDVVLQYTAA
-89 DRTLTVTGTYFRA
+89 DRTLTVTGTYFKA

-112 VLTGTTGPAV
+112 VLICTTGPAV

-129 DSASVAVTSSAA
+129 ASANVAVTSSAA

-163 DRAVGGENLT
+163 DRAVGGEKLT

-205 TTTNSGGWVQGT
+205 KTTNSGGWAQGT

-228 GDVTITGGTASQP
+228 GDITITGGTANHP
-241 TVNDATV
+241 TVNGAII

-254 ELRNPAGGLVLCDKT
+254 ELLNPLGGRILPDTVSGS
-269 SDGKSGNLHY
+269 SDVGILNYTNTNPTAEVVVRSSQDGDRCFPCGFKQGPIYGGNEDL
-279 YNTGATELVFRAS
+279 TWF
-292 SMGAT
+292 
-297 CDVFQPGGST
+297 
-307 VFGTLGDPSWITA
+307 TA
-320 KHEQDY
+320 KYEQSY
-326 QLTLTNCS
+326 ALTLTGCAPA
-334 TMFTRDSG
+334 DSAQG
-342 TFYKDENIN
+342 RTVFYAGEEVRLVLK
-351 LRQTRPL
+351 RPV
-358 DGTVF
+358 DGTTF
-363 KGWTVTTADGTDVP
+363 TDWTVTKEDGTAVQ
-377 FESTSN
+377 FNQKGN

-390 ACAVMAAANWER
+390 ASAVTATANWER

-408 WLSTERGHIMVTAD
+408 WLSTEQEQGWIIVTKDSLEA
-422 LLKAD
+422 A

-435 DGTFIVDEIKAA
+435 DGAFVVDGFIVDDIKA
-447 KTLRVLGLAPTEDEL
+447 VLGLAPTEDER

-490 GELVG
+490 GELDG
-495 YDHLDTNYSLQITN
+495 HDHLDTVYSLQITN

-531 TAKTDGTLCDRLN
+531 TAKADGTLCDRLN
-544 IDCTGDIALSTAANT
+544 IDCTGDIALSTAADTLGT

-572 RLTGAPWYNLWV
+572 RLIGAPWKTLMV
-584 SSAQNVTVDANAL
+584 HSAQNVTVDANAL
-597 PRHASFACS
+597 PQRAFFTCS
-606 GIVDITQRDGSAIVE
+606 GIVDITQRDGSAIG
-621 WDSDAAWYLLEYYPE
+621 DSDAAWYLLEYYPE

-654 DSYQLN
+654 DLYQLDA
-660 NLDDLRAVQHLL
+660 LDDLRAVQHLL

-678 LPDDVDSDAV
+678 LTDDVDSDAV

-699 VSAALAGAAIYGGY
+699 VSAALAGAAVWGGY
-713 EVATRVMLKNLLPE
+713 EVTTRVMLKNLLPE
-727 GAAIPATRG
+727 GTAIPATRG

-783 DGTFAPTAGCPSG
+783 DGTFAPDGRVPKW
-796 GSSRCGTTPLQNNAP
+796 RVIEVWN
-811 SSKASASALAF
+811 KAFAR
-822 LLHCTALLSP
+822 
-832 FSSPAPP
+832 
-839 FLLTKTR
+839 K
-846 LAIIIM
+846 

>member
-1 MKRHKLIQRLTAAL
+1 MKLYTLTRRFTAAVLTA
-15 VAGAMALSFCA
+15 AMALSFCA

-47 TAENSTADTIVFDQ
+47 TAENSTADIIVFDQ

-69 WAKTIADGS
+69 WTKIIADGS
-78 SGDVALQYTAA
+78 SGNVALQYTAA
-89 DRTLTVTGTYFRA
+89 DRILTVTGTYFKA

-141 GAQAVTGSTDITSD
+141 GVPAVTGSTDITSD

-173 VNAGGDVTIVGG
+173 VNAGGDVTI
-185 CEGASIWHSAS
+185 
-196 ITTTGSVTL
+196 
-205 TTTNSGGWVQGT
+205 
-217 AGTGVL
+217 
-223 TVDAG
+223 
-228 GDVTITGGTASQP
+228 TGGTTSQP

-297 CDVFQPGGST
+297 CDVFQPGDST
-307 VFGTLGDPSWITA
+307 VFGMFGNPSWITA

-351 LRQTRPL
+351 LRRTRPL

-363 KGWTVTTADGTDVP
+363 KGWTVTTADGTNVP
-377 FESTSN
+377 FEPTSN

-390 ACAVMAAANWER
+390 DSAVTATANWER

-435 DGTFIVDEIKAA
+435 DGTFIVDDIKAA
-447 KTLRVLGLAPTEDEL
+447 RPLRVLGLAPTEDEL

-490 GELVG
+490 GELDKH
-495 YDHLDTNYSLQITN
+495 DHLDTVYSLQITN
-509 ARDVVLANTSSRY
+509 ARDMVLANTSSRY

-544 IDCTGDIALSTAANT
+544 IDCTGDIALSTAADT

-572 RLTGAPWYNLWV
+572 RLIGAPWYALRV

-597 PRHASFACS
+597 PQRAFFTCS
-606 GIVDITQRDGSAIVE
+606 GIVDITQRDGSAIG
-621 WDSDAAWYLLEYYPE
+621 DSDAAWYLLEYYPE

-654 DSYQLN
+654 DLYQLDA
-660 NLDDLRAVQHLL
+660 LDDLRAVQHLL

-699 VSAALAGAAIYGGY
+699 VSAALAGAAVWGGY
-713 EVATRVMLKNLLPE
+713 EVTTRVMLKNLLPE
-727 GAAIPATRG
+727 GTAIPATRG

-783 DGTFAPTAGCPSG
+783 DGTFAPDGRVPKW
-796 GSSRCGTTPLQNNAP
+796 RVIEVWN
-811 SSKASASALAF
+811 KAFAR
-822 LLHCTALLSP
+822 
-832 FSSPAPP
+832 
-839 FLLTKTR
+839 K
-846 LAIIIM
+846 

>member
-1 MKRHKLIQRLTAAL
+1 MKLYTLTRRFTAAVLTA
-15 VAGAMALSFCA
+15 AMALSFCA
-26 PALAEAPSAAADPAA
+26 PALAEAPGTAADPAA

-61 LYLGTQED
+61 LYLGTQKD
-69 WAKTIADGS
+69 WAKTITGAP
-78 SGDVALQYTAA
+78 SGDVVLQYTAA
-89 DRTLTVTGTYFRA
+89 NRTLTVTGTYSQA

-112 VLTGTTGPAV
+112 VLNGTTGPAV
-122 KGDLTIT
+122 KGDLNIT
-129 DSASVAVTSSAA
+129 ASASVIITSSAA

-155 GAVSITGA
+155 GAVSITGT

-173 VNAGGDVTIVGG
+173 VNAGGDVTI
-185 CEGASIWHSAS
+185 
-196 ITTTGSVTL
+196 
-205 TTTNSGGWVQGT
+205 
-217 AGTGVL
+217 
-223 TVDAG
+223 
-228 GDVTITGGTASQP
+228 TGGTTSQP

-297 CDVFQPGGST
+297 CDVFQPGDST
-307 VFGTLGDPSWITA
+307 VFGTFGNPSWITA

-351 LRQTRPL
+351 LRRTRPL

-363 KGWTVTTADGTDVP
+363 KGWTVTTADGTNVP
-377 FESTSN
+377 FEPTSN

-390 ACAVMAAANWER
+390 DSAVTATANWER

-408 WLSTERGHIMVTAD
+408 WLSTGQDSFIVS
-422 LLKAD
+422 KASLEAA

-435 DGTFIVDEIKAA
+435 DGAFVVDGFIVDDIKAA
-447 KTLRVLGLAPTEDEL
+447 RTLRVLGLAPTEDER

-490 GELVG
+490 GKLNNH
-495 YDHLDTNYSLQITN
+495 DHLDTVYSLQITN

-544 IDCTGDIALSTAANT
+544 IDCTGDIALSTAADP

-572 RLTGAPWYNLWV
+572 RLIGAPWYALRV

-597 PRHASFACS
+597 PQRAFFTCS
-606 GIVDITQRDGSAIVE
+606 GIVDITQRDGSAIG
-621 WDSDAAWYLLEYYPE
+621 DSDAAWYLLEYYPE

-654 DSYQLN
+654 DFYQLDA
-660 NLDDLRAVQHLL
+660 LDDLRAVQHLL

-699 VSAALAGAAIYGGY
+699 VSAALAGAAVWGGY
-713 EVATRVMLKNLLPE
+713 EVTTRVMLKNLLPE
-727 GAAIPATRG
+727 GTAIPATRG

-783 DGTFAPTAGCPSG
+783 DGTFAPDGRVPKW
-796 GSSRCGTTPLQNNAP
+796 RVIEVWNH
-811 SSKASASALAF
+811 AF
-822 LLHCTALLSP
+822 A
-832 FSSPAPP
+832 
-839 FLLTKTR
+839 K
-846 LAIIIM
+846 

>member
-1 MKRHKLIQRLTAAL
+1 MKLYTLTRRFTAAVLTA
-15 VAGAMALSFCA
+15 AMALSFCA
-26 PALAEAPSAAADPAA
+26 PALAEAPGTAADPAA
-41 PAATAS
+41 PAASAP
-47 TAENSTADTIVFDQ
+47 AENSTADTIVFDK
-61 LYLGTQED
+61 LYLGTQKD
-69 WAKTIADGS
+69 WAKTITGDS
-78 SGDVALQYTAA
+78 SGDVVLQYTAA
-89 DRTLTVTGTYFRA
+89 NRTLTVTGTYFRA

-112 VLTGTTGPAV
+112 VLNGTTGPAV
-122 KGDLTIT
+122 KGDLNIT
-129 DSASVAVTSSAA
+129 ASASVIITSSAA
-141 GAQAVTGSTDITSD
+141 GAQAVTGNTDITSD

-205 TTTNSGGWVQGT
+205 KTTNSGGWAQGT

-228 GDVTITGGTASQP
+228 SDVTITGGTANQP

-297 CDVFQPGGST
+297 CDVFQPGDST
-307 VFGTLGDPSWITA
+307 VFGTFGDPSWITA

-351 LRQTRPL
+351 LRRTRPL

-377 FESTSN
+377 FEPTSD
-383 GIRFTMP
+383 GIRFKMP
-390 ACAVMAAANWER
+390 ACAVTAAANWDREQ

-408 WLSTERGHIMVTAD
+408 WLSTGQDSFIVS
-422 LLKAD
+422 KASLEAA

-435 DGTFIVDEIKAA
+435 DGTFIVDEIKVDEIKAA

-490 GELVG
+490 GELDG
-495 YDHLDTNYSLQITN
+495 HDHLDTVYSLQITN

-544 IDCTGDIALSTAANT
+544 IDCTGDIALSTAAAADT

-572 RLTGAPWYNLWV
+572 RLIGAPWYALRV

-597 PRHASFACS
+597 PQRAFFTCS
-606 GIVDITQRDGSAIVE
+606 GIVDITQRDGSAIG
-621 WDSDAAWYLLEYYPE
+621 DSDAAWYLLEYYPE

-654 DSYQLN
+654 DLYQLDA
-660 NLDDLRAVQHLL
+660 LDDLRAVQHLL

-678 LPDDVDSDAV
+678 LTDDVDSDAV
-688 GQFITDASGVL
+688 GQFITDAGGVL
-699 VSAALAGAAIYGGY
+699 VSAALAGAAVWGGY
-713 EVATRVMLKNLLPE
+713 EVTTRVMLKNLLPE
-727 GAAIPATRG
+727 GTAIPATRG

-783 DGTFAPTAGCPSG
+783 DGTFAPDGRVPKW
-796 GSSRCGTTPLQNNAP
+796 RVIEVWNH
-811 SSKASASALAF
+811 AF
-822 LLHCTALLSP
+822 A
-832 FSSPAPP
+832 
-839 FLLTKTR
+839 K
-846 LAIIIM
+846 

>member
-1 MKRHKLIQRLTAAL
+1 MKLYTLTRRFTAAVLTA
-15 VAGAMALSFCA
+15 AMALSFCA
-26 PALAEAPSAAADPAA
+26 PALAEAPGTAADPAA
-41 PAATAS
+41 PAASAP
-47 TAENSTADTIVFDQ
+47 AENSTADTIVFDQ
-61 LYLGTQED
+61 LYFGTQED
-69 WAKTIADGS
+69 WDWTIVGAP
-78 SGDVALQYTAA
+78 SGDVVLQYTAA
-89 DRTLTVTGTYFRA
+89 NRTLTVTGTYFQA

-112 VLTGTTGPAV
+112 VLNGTTGPAV

-129 DSASVAVTSSAA
+129 ASASVAVTSSAA

-163 DRAVGGENLT
+163 DRAVGGEKLT
-173 VNAGGDVTIVGG
+173 VN
-185 CEGASIWHSAS
+185 
-196 ITTTGSVTL
+196 
-205 TTTNSGGWVQGT
+205 
-217 AGTGVL
+217 
-223 TVDAG
+223 AG
-228 GDVTITGGTASQP
+228 GDVTITGGTANQP

-297 CDVFQPGGST
+297 CDVFQPGDST
-307 VFGTLGDPSWITA
+307 VFGTFGNPSWITA

-351 LRQTRPL
+351 LRRTRPL
-358 DGTVF
+358 DDTVF
-363 KGWTVTTADGTDVP
+363 KGWTVTTADGTNVP
-377 FESTSN
+377 FEPTSN

-390 ACAVMAAANWER
+390 ASAVTATANWER

-408 WLSTERGHIMVTAD
+408 WLSTEQDSFIVS
-422 LLKAD
+422 KASLEAA

-435 DGTFIVDEIKAA
+435 DGAFVVDGFIVDDIKA
-447 KTLRVLGLAPTEDEL
+447 VLGLAPTEDER

-490 GELVG
+490 GELDG
-495 YDHLDTNYSLQITN
+495 HDHFDTVYSLQITN

-544 IDCTGDIALSTAANT
+544 IDCTGDIALSTAADT
-559 LGVACYLRAGGSI
+559 LGLGVACYLRAGGSI
-572 RLTGAPWYNLWV
+572 RLIGAPWYALRV

-597 PRHASFACS
+597 PQRASFTCS
-606 GIVDITQRDGSAIVE
+606 GIVDITQRDGSAIG
-621 WDSDAAWYLLEYYPE
+621 DSDAAWYLLEYYPE

-654 DSYQLN
+654 DLYQLDA
-660 NLDDLRAVQHLL
+660 LDDLRAVQHLL

-678 LPDDVDSDAV
+678 LTDDVDSDAV

-699 VSAALAGAAIYGGY
+699 VSAALAGAAVWGGY
-713 EVATRVMLKNLLPE
+713 EVTTRVMLKNLLPE
-727 GAAIPATRG
+727 GTAIPATRG

-764 DQQAAARWCTE
+764 DQQTAARWCTE

-783 DGTFAPTAGCPSG
+783 DGTFAPDGRVPKW
-796 GSSRCGTTPLQNNAP
+796 RVIEVWNH
-811 SSKASASALAF
+811 AF
-822 LLHCTALLSP
+822 A
-832 FSSPAPP
+832 
-839 FLLTKTR
+839 K
-846 LAIIIM
+846 

>member
-1 MKRHKLIQRLTAAL
+1 MKLYTLTRRFTAAVLTA
-15 VAGAMALSFCA
+15 AMALSFCA
-26 PALAEAPSAAADPAA
+26 PALAEAPGTAADPAA
-41 PAATAS
+41 PAASAP
-47 TAENSTADTIVFDQ
+47 AENSTADTIVFDQ
-61 LYLGTQED
+61 LYFGTQED
-69 WAKTIADGS
+69 WDWTIVGAP
-78 SGDVALQYTAA
+78 SGDVVLQYTAA
-89 DRTLTVTGTYFRA
+89 NRTLTVTGTYFQA

-112 VLTGTTGPAV
+112 VLNGTTGPAV

-129 DSASVAVTSSAA
+129 ASASVAVTSSAA

-163 DRAVGGENLT
+163 DRAVGGEKLT
-173 VNAGGDVTIVGG
+173 VNAGGDVTI
-185 CEGASIWHSAS
+185 
-196 ITTTGSVTL
+196 
-205 TTTNSGGWVQGT
+205 
-217 AGTGVL
+217 
-223 TVDAG
+223 
-228 GDVTITGGTASQP
+228 TGGTTSQP

-297 CDVFQPGGST
+297 CDVFQPGDST
-307 VFGTLGDPSWITA
+307 VFGTFGDPSWITA

-351 LRQTRPL
+351 LRRTRPL

-363 KGWTVTTADGTDVP
+363 KGWTVTTADGTNVP
-377 FESTSN
+377 FEPTSN

-390 ACAVMAAANWER
+390 ASAVTATANWER

-408 WLSTERGHIMVTAD
+408 WLSTEQDSFIVS
-422 LLKAD
+422 KASLEAA

-435 DGTFIVDEIKAA
+435 DGAFVVDGFIVDDIKA
-447 KTLRVLGLAPTEDEL
+447 VLGLAPTEDER

-490 GELVG
+490 GELDG
-495 YDHLDTNYSLQITN
+495 HDHFDTVYSLQITN

-531 TAKTDGTLCDRLN
+531 TAKADDTLCDRLN
-544 IDCTGDIALSTAANT
+544 IDCTGDIALSTAADT

-572 RLTGAPWYNLWV
+572 RLIGAPWYALRV

-597 PRHASFACS
+597 PQRAFFTCS
-606 GIVDITQRDGSAIVE
+606 GIVDITQRDGSAIG
-621 WDSDAAWYLLEYYPE
+621 DSDAAWYLLEYYPE
-636 TEQPYVV
+636 TGQPYVV

-654 DSYQLN
+654 DLYQLDA
-660 NLDDLRAVQHLL
+660 LDDLRAVQHLL

-678 LPDDVDSDAV
+678 LPGDVDSDAV

-699 VSAALAGAAIYGGY
+699 VSAALAGAAVWGGY
-713 EVATRVMLKNLLPE
+713 EVTTRVMLKNLLPE
-727 GAAIPATRG
+727 GTAIPATRG

-783 DGTFAPTAGCPSG
+783 DGTFAPDGRVPKW
-796 GSSRCGTTPLQNNAP
+796 RVIEVWNH
-811 SSKASASALAF
+811 AF
-822 LLHCTALLSP
+822 A
-832 FSSPAPP
+832 
-839 FLLTKTR
+839 K
-846 LAIIIM
+846 

>member
-1 MKRHKLIQRLTAAL
+1 MKLYTLTRRFTAAVLTA
-15 VAGAMALSFCA
+15 AMALSFCA

-61 LYLGTQED
+61 LYLGTQKD
-69 WAKTIADGS
+69 WAKTITGAP
-78 SGDVALQYTAA
+78 SGDVVLQYTAA
-89 DRTLTVTGTYFRA
+89 NRTLTVTGTYFQA

-112 VLTGTTGPAV
+112 VLNGTTGPAV
-122 KGDLTIT
+122 KGDLNIT
-129 DSASVAVTSSAA
+129 ASASVAVTSSAA
-141 GAQAVTGSTDITSD
+141 EAQAVTGSADITSD
-155 GAVSITGA
+155 GAVSITGT

-173 VNAGGDVTIVGG
+173 VNAGGDVTI
-185 CEGASIWHSAS
+185 
-196 ITTTGSVTL
+196 
-205 TTTNSGGWVQGT
+205 
-217 AGTGVL
+217 
-223 TVDAG
+223 
-228 GDVTITGGTASQP
+228 TGGTTSQP

-254 ELRNPAGGLVLCDKT
+254 ELRNPARGLVLCDKT

-297 CDVFQPGGST
+297 CDVIQPGGST

-351 LRQTRPL
+351 LRRTRPL

-377 FESTSN
+377 FEPTSD

-390 ACAVMAAANWER
+390 ACAVTAAANWDREQ

-408 WLSTERGHIMVTAD
+408 WLSTEQDSFIVS
-422 LLKAD
+422 KASLEAA

-435 DGTFIVDEIKAA
+435 DGAFVVDGFIVDDIKA
-447 KTLRVLGLAPTEDEL
+447 VLGLAPTEDER

-490 GELVG
+490 GELDG
-495 YDHLDTNYSLQITN
+495 HDHLDTVYSLQITN

-531 TAKTDGTLCDRLN
+531 TAKADGTLCDRLN
-544 IDCTGDIALSTAANT
+544 IDCTGDIALSTAADTLGT

-572 RLTGAPWYNLWV
+572 RLIGAPWKTLMV
-584 SSAQNVTVDANAL
+584 HSAQNVTVDANAL
-597 PRHASFACS
+597 PQHASFTCS
-606 GIVDITQRDGSAIVE
+606 GIVDVSQRNGSAIG
-621 WDSDAAWYLLEYYPE
+621 DSDAAWYLLEYYPE
-636 TEQPYVV
+636 TGQPYVV

-654 DSYQLN
+654 DFYQLDA
-660 NLDDLRAVQHLL
+660 LDDLRAVQHLL

-688 GQFITDASGVL
+688 GQFITDAGGVL
-699 VSAALAGAAIYGGY
+699 VSAALAGAAVWGGY
-713 EVATRVMLKNLLPE
+713 EVTTRVMLKNLLPE
-727 GAAIPATRG
+727 GTAIPATRG

-783 DGTFAPTAGCPSG
+783 DGTFAPDGRVPKW
-796 GSSRCGTTPLQNNAP
+796 RVIEVWNH
-811 SSKASASALAF
+811 AF
-822 LLHCTALLSP
+822 A
-832 FSSPAPP
+832 
-839 FLLTKTR
+839 K
-846 LAIIIM
+846 

>member
-1 MKRHKLIQRLTAAL
+1 MKLYTLTRRFTAAVLTA
-15 VAGAMALSFCA
+15 AMALSFCA
-26 PALAEAPSAAADPAA
+26 PALAEAPGTAADPAA
-41 PAATAS
+41 PAASAP
-47 TAENSTADTIVFDQ
+47 AENSTADTIVFDQ
-61 LYLGTQED
+61 LHLGTQED
-69 WAKTIADGS
+69 WTQTAP
-78 SGDVALQYTAA
+78 SGDVVLQYTAA
-89 DRTLTVTGTYFRA
+89 NRTLTVTGTYFQA

-122 KGDLTIT
+122 MGDLTIT

-155 GAVSITGA
+155 GAVSITGT

-205 TTTNSGGWVQGT
+205 KTTNSGGWAQGT

-241 TVNDATV
+241 TINDATV

-254 ELRNPAGGLVLCDKT
+254 ELRNPARGLVLCDKT

-297 CDVFQPGGST
+297 CDVIQPGGST
-307 VFGTLGDPSWITA
+307 VFGTFGDPSWITA

-351 LRQTRPL
+351 LRRTRPL

-377 FESTSN
+377 FEPTSD
-383 GIRFTMP
+383 GIRFKMP
-390 ACAVMAAANWER
+390 ACAVTAAANWDREQ

-408 WLSTERGHIMVTAD
+408 WLSTEQDSFIVS
-422 LLKAD
+422 KASLEAA
-427 PINGITYE
+427 PINGITYK
-435 DGTFIVDEIKAA
+435 DGAFVVDGFIVDDIKAA
-447 KTLRVLGLAPTEDEL
+447 RTLRVLGLAPTEDER

-490 GELVG
+490 GELDG
-495 YDHLDTNYSLQITN
+495 YDHFDTNYSLQITN
-509 ARDVVLANTSSRY
+509 ARDVVLANTSSSY
-522 SDISGVRNV
+522 SDLSGVRNV
-531 TAKTDGTLCDRLN
+531 TAKADDTLCDRLN
-544 IDCTGDIALSTAANT
+544 IDCTGDIALSTAAAT

-597 PRHASFACS
+597 PRHASFTCS

-621 WDSDAAWYLLEYYPE
+621 WDSDAAWYLLEYHPE

-699 VSAALAGAAIYGGY
+699 VSAALAGAAVWGGY
-713 EVATRVMLKNLLPE
+713 EVTTRVMLKNLLPE
-727 GAAIPATRG
+727 GTAIPATRG

-783 DGTFAPTAGCPSG
+783 DGTFAPDGRVPKW
-796 GSSRCGTTPLQNNAP
+796 RVIEVWNH
-811 SSKASASALAF
+811 AF
-822 LLHCTALLSP
+822 A
-832 FSSPAPP
+832 
-839 FLLTKTR
+839 K
-846 LAIIIM
+846 

>member
-1 MKRHKLIQRLTAAL
+1 MKLYTLTRRFTAAVLTA
-15 VAGAMALSFCA
+15 AMALSFCA
-26 PALAEAPSAAADPAA
+26 PALAEAPSTAADPAA

-47 TAENSTADTIVFDQ
+47 TAENSTADTIVFDK
-61 LYLGTQED
+61 LYFGTQED
-69 WAKTIADGS
+69 FVGAP
-78 SGDVALQYTAA
+78 SGDVVLQYTAA
-89 DRTLTVTGTYFRA
+89 NRTLTVTGTYFQA

-112 VLTGTTGPAV
+112 VLNGTNGPAV
-122 KGDLTIT
+122 KGDLTIK

-205 TTTNSGGWVQGT
+205 KTTNSGGWAQGT

-228 GDVTITGGTASQP
+228 GDITITGGTANHP
-241 TVNDATV
+241 TVNGAII

-254 ELRNPAGGLVLCDKT
+254 ELLNPLGGRILPDPVSGS
-269 SDGKSGNLHY
+269 SDVGILNYINTNPTAEVVVRSSQDGDRCFPCGFKQGPIYGGNEDL
-279 YNTGATELVFRAS
+279 TWF
-292 SMGAT
+292 
-297 CDVFQPGGST
+297 
-307 VFGTLGDPSWITA
+307 TA
-320 KHEQDY
+320 KYEQSY
-326 QLTLTNCS
+326 ALTLTGCAPA
-334 TMFTRDSG
+334 DSAQG
-342 TFYKDENIN
+342 RTVFYAGEEVRLVLK
-351 LRQTRPL
+351 RPV
-358 DGTVF
+358 DGTTF
-363 KGWTVTTADGTDVP
+363 TGCWTVTKEDGTAVQFNQKGD
-377 FESTSN
+377 

-390 ACAVMAAANWER
+390 ASAVTATANWER

-408 WLSTERGHIMVTAD
+408 WLSTEPGWIIVTKD
-422 LLKAD
+422 SLEAD

-435 DGTFIVDEIKAA
+435 DGTFIVDDIKATR
-447 KTLRVLGLAPTEDEL
+447 TLRVLGLAPTEDER

-490 GELVG
+490 GELDNH
-495 YDHLDTNYSLQITN
+495 DHLDTVYSLQITN

-544 IDCTGDIALSTAANT
+544 IDCTGDIALSTAADT

-572 RLTGAPWYNLWV
+572 RLTGAPWYALRV

-597 PRHASFACS
+597 PQRAFFTCS
-606 GIVDITQRDGSAIVE
+606 GIVDITQRDGSAIG
-621 WDSDAAWYLLEYYPE
+621 DSDAAWYLLEYYPE

-654 DSYQLN
+654 DLYQLDA
-660 NLDDLRAVQHLL
+660 LDDLRAVQHLL

-678 LPDDVDSDAV
+678 LPGDVDSDAV

-699 VSAALAGAAIYGGY
+699 VSAALAGAAVWGGY
-713 EVATRVMLKNLLPE
+713 EVTTRVMLKNLLPE
-727 GAAIPATRG
+727 GTAIPATRG

-783 DGTFAPTAGCPSG
+783 DGTFAPDGRVPKW
-796 GSSRCGTTPLQNNAP
+796 RVIEVWNH
-811 SSKASASALAF
+811 AF
-822 LLHCTALLSP
+822 A
-832 FSSPAPP
+832 
-839 FLLTKTR
+839 K
-846 LAIIIM
+846 

>member
-1 MKRHKLIQRLTAAL
+1 MKLYTLTRRFTAAVLTA
-15 VAGAMALSFCA
+15 AMALSFCA
-26 PALAEAPSAAADPAA
+26 PALAEAPGTAADPAA
-41 PAATAS
+41 PAASAP
-47 TAENSTADTIVFDQ
+47 AENSTADTIVFDQ
-61 LYLGTQED
+61 LHLGTQED
-69 WAKTIADGS
+69 WTQTAP
-78 SGDVALQYTAA
+78 SGDVVLQYTAA
-89 DRTLTVTGTYFRA
+89 NRTLTVTGTYFQA

-112 VLTGTTGPAV
+112 VLNGTTGPAV

-141 GAQAVTGSTDITSD
+141 EAQAVTGSADITSD
-155 GAVSITGA
+155 GAVSITGT

-173 VNAGGDVTIVGG
+173 VDAGGDVTIVGG

-205 TTTNSGGWVQGT
+205 KTTNSGGWAQGT

-228 GDVTITGGTASQP
+228 GDITITGGTANHP
-241 TVNDATV
+241 TVNGAII

-254 ELRNPAGGLVLCDKT
+254 ELLNPLGGRILPDTVSGS
-269 SDGKSGNLHY
+269 SDVGILNYTNTNPTAEVVVRSSQDGDRCFPCGFKQGPIYGGNEDL
-279 YNTGATELVFRAS
+279 T
-292 SMGAT
+292 
-297 CDVFQPGGST
+297 
-307 VFGTLGDPSWITA
+307 WITA
-320 KHEQDY
+320 KYEQSY
-326 QLTLTNCS
+326 ALTLTGCAPA
-334 TMFTRDSG
+334 DSAQG
-342 TFYKDENIN
+342 RTVFYAGEEVRLVLK
-351 LRQTRPL
+351 RPV
-358 DGTVF
+358 DGTTFTV
-363 KGWTVTTADGTDVP
+363 WTVTKEDGTAVQFNQKGD
-377 FESTSN
+377 

-390 ACAVMAAANWER
+390 ACAVTATANWER

-435 DGTFIVDEIKAA
+435 DGTFIVDDIKAA
-447 KTLRVLGLAPTEDEL
+447 RPLRVLGLAPTEDEL

-490 GELVG
+490 GELDG
-495 YDHLDTNYSLQITN
+495 HDHLDTVYSLQITN

-544 IDCTGDIALSTAANT
+544 IDCTGDIALSTAADT

-572 RLTGAPWYNLWV
+572 RLIGAPWYALRV

-597 PRHASFACS
+597 PQRAFFTCS

-636 TEQPYVV
+636 TVQPYVV

-678 LPDDVDSDAV
+678 LPGDVDSDAV

-699 VSAALAGAAIYGGY
+699 VSAALAGAAVWGGY
-713 EVATRVMLKNLLPE
+713 EVTTRVMLKNLLPE
-727 GAAIPATRG
+727 GTAIPATRG

-783 DGTFAPTAGCPSG
+783 DGTFAPDGRVPKW
-796 GSSRCGTTPLQNNAP
+796 RVIEVWNH
-811 SSKASASALAF
+811 AF
-822 LLHCTALLSP
+822 A
-832 FSSPAPP
+832 
-839 FLLTKTR
+839 K
-846 LAIIIM
+846 

>member
-1 MKRHKLIQRLTAAL
+1 MKLYTLTRRFTAAVLTA
-15 VAGAMALSFCA
+15 AMALSFCA
-26 PALAEAPSAAADPAA
+26 PALAEAPGTAADPAA
-41 PAATAS
+41 PAASAP
-47 TAENSTADTIVFDQ
+47 AENSTADTIVFDQ
-61 LYLGTQED
+61 LYFGTQED
-69 WAKTIADGS
+69 WDWTIVGAP
-78 SGDVALQYTAA
+78 SGDVVLQYTAA
-89 DRTLTVTGTYFRA
+89 NRTLTVTGTYFQA

-112 VLTGTTGPAV
+112 VLNGTTGPAV

-129 DSASVAVTSSAA
+129 ASASVAVTSSAA

-163 DRAVGGENLT
+163 DRAVGGEKLT
-173 VNAGGDVTIVGG
+173 VNAGGDVTI
-185 CEGASIWHSAS
+185 
-196 ITTTGSVTL
+196 
-205 TTTNSGGWVQGT
+205 
-217 AGTGVL
+217 
-223 TVDAG
+223 
-228 GDVTITGGTASQP
+228 TGGTTSQP

-297 CDVFQPGGST
+297 CDVFQPGDST
-307 VFGTLGDPSWITA
+307 VFGTFGNPSWITA

-351 LRQTRPL
+351 LRRTRPL

-363 KGWTVTTADGTDVP
+363 KGWTVTTADGTNVP
-377 FESTSN
+377 FEPTSN

-390 ACAVMAAANWER
+390 ASAVTATANWER

-408 WLSTERGHIMVTAD
+408 WLSTEQDSFIVS
-422 LLKAD
+422 KASLEAA

-435 DGTFIVDEIKAA
+435 DGAFVVDGFIVDDIKA
-447 KTLRVLGLAPTEDEL
+447 VLGLAPTEDER

-490 GELVG
+490 GELDG
-495 YDHLDTNYSLQITN
+495 HDHFDTVYSLQITN

-531 TAKTDGTLCDRLN
+531 TAKADDTLCDRLN
-544 IDCTGDIALSTAANT
+544 IDCTGDIALSTAADT
-559 LGVACYLRAGGSI
+559 LGLGVACYLRAGGSI
-572 RLTGAPWYNLWV
+572 RLIGAPWYALRV

-597 PRHASFACS
+597 PQRASFTCS
-606 GIVDITQRDGSAIVE
+606 GIVDITQRDGSAIG
-621 WDSDAAWYLLEYYPE
+621 DSDAAWYLLEYYPE

-654 DSYQLN
+654 DLYQLDA
-660 NLDDLRAVQHLL
+660 LDDLRAVQHLL

-678 LPDDVDSDAV
+678 LPGDVDSDAV

-699 VSAALAGAAIYGGY
+699 VSAALAGAAVWGGY
-713 EVATRVMLKNLLPE
+713 EVTTRVMLKNLLPE
-727 GAAIPATRG
+727 GTAIPATRG

-783 DGTFAPTAGCPSG
+783 DGTFAPDGRVPKW
-796 GSSRCGTTPLQNNAP
+796 RVIEVWN
-811 SSKASASALAF
+811 KAFAR
-822 LLHCTALLSP
+822 
-832 FSSPAPP
+832 
-839 FLLTKTR
+839 K
-846 LAIIIM
+846 

>member
-69 WAKTIADGS
+69 WTNS

-122 KGDLTIT
+122 KGNLTIT
-129 DSASVAVTSSAA
+129 ASASVAVTSSAA
-141 GAQAVTGSTDITSD
+141 GVPAVTGSTDITSD
-155 GAVSITGA
+155 GAVSITGT

-173 VNAGGDVTIVGG
+173 VNAGGDVTI
-185 CEGASIWHSAS
+185 
-196 ITTTGSVTL
+196 
-205 TTTNSGGWVQGT
+205 
-217 AGTGVL
+217 
-223 TVDAG
+223 
-228 GDVTITGGTASQP
+228 TGGTANQP

-254 ELRNPAGGLVLCDKT
+254 ELRNPAGGLVLCNKT

-297 CDVFQPGGST
+297 CDVFQPGDST

-320 KHEQDY
+320 KHEQSY

-351 LRQTRPL
+351 LRQTRPT

-363 KGWTVTTADGTDVP
+363 TGWTVTTADGTDVP
-377 FESTSN
+377 FKSTSD

-390 ACAVMAAANWER
+390 ACAVTAAANWEPAQ
-402 ATGQAL
+402 ATCQAL
-408 WLSTERGHIMVTAD
+408 WLSTERGHITVTAD

-427 PINGITYE
+427 PIRGITYKDGAFVVE
-435 DGTFIVDEIKAA
+435 DINTAE
-447 KTLRVLGLAPTEDEL
+447 TLRVLGLAPTEDER

-481 DVTLDACRI
+481 DVTLDACHI
-490 GELVG
+490 GELDG
-495 YDHLDTNYSLQITN
+495 YDHFDTNYSLQITN
-509 ARDVVLANTSSRY
+509 ARDVVLTDTSIRY
-522 SDISGVRNV
+522 SDLSGVRNV
-531 TAKTDGTLCDRLN
+531 TAKADDTLCDRLN

-559 LGVACYLRAGGSI
+559 LGVACYLQAGGSI
-572 RLTGAPWYNLWV
+572 RLTGAPWKTLMV
-584 SSAQNVTVDANAL
+584 HSAQNATVDANAL
-597 PRHASFACS
+597 PQHASFTCS
-606 GIVDITQRDGSAIVE
+606 GIVDVSQRNGGAIVE
-621 WDSDAAWYLLEYYPE
+621 RDSGSPWYLLEYYPE

-699 VSAALAGAAIYGGY
+699 VSAALAGAAVWGGY
-713 EVATRVMLKNLLPE
+713 EVATRVILHDLLPE
-727 GAAIPATRG
+727 GTAIPATRG
-736 ELAQLLWNAAGRPE
+736 ELALLLWNAAGRPE

-783 DGTFAPTAGCPSG
+783 DGTFAPDGRVPKW
-796 GSSRCGTTPLQNNAP
+796 RVIEVWNH
-811 SSKASASALAF
+811 AF
-822 LLHCTALLSP
+822 A
-832 FSSPAPP
+832 
-839 FLLTKTR
+839 K
-846 LAIIIM
+846 

>member
-26 PALAEAPSAAADPAA
+26 PALAAAPSAAADPAA

-69 WAKTIADGS
+69 WTKTIEGGS

-122 KGDLTIT
+122 KGNLTIT
-129 DSASVAVTSSAA
+129 ASASVAVTSSAA

-155 GAVSITGA
+155 GAVSIIGA

-173 VNAGGDVTIVGG
+173 VKAGGDVTIVGG

-205 TTTNSGGWVQGT
+205 KTTNSGGWVQGT

-228 GDVTITGGTASQP
+228 SDVTITGGTASQP
-241 TVNDATV
+241 TINDATV

-297 CDVFQPGGST
+297 CDVFQPGDST

-320 KHEQDY
+320 KHEQSY

-351 LRQTRPL
+351 LRQTRPT

-363 KGWTVTTADGTDVP
+363 TGWTVTTANGTDVP
-377 FESTSN
+377 FKSTSN

-390 ACAVMAAANWER
+390 ACAVTAAANWEPAQ

-408 WLSTERGHIMVTAD
+408 WLSTERGHITVTAD

-427 PINGITYE
+427 PINGIAYKDGAFVVE
-435 DGTFIVDEIKAA
+435 DINTAE
-447 KTLRVLGLAPTEDEL
+447 TLRVLGLAPTEDER

-481 DVTLDACRI
+481 DVTLDACHI
-490 GELVG
+490 GELDG
-495 YDHLDTNYSLQITN
+495 YDHFDTNYSLQITN

-544 IDCTGDIALSTAANT
+544 IDCTGDIALSTAADT
-559 LGVACYLRAGGSI
+559 LGVACHLRAGGSI
-572 RLTGAPWYNLWV
+572 RLTGTPRYDLWV
-584 SSAQNVTVDANAL
+584 RSAQNVTVDANAL
-597 PRHASFACS
+597 PQYASFTCS

-621 WDSDAAWYLLEYYPE
+621 RDSDAAWYLLAYYPE

-654 DSYQLN
+654 DLYQLDA
-660 NLDDLRAVQHLL
+660 LDDLRAVQHLL

-678 LPDDVDSDAV
+678 LPDDADTDAV
-688 GQFITDASGVL
+688 GQFTDASGVL
-699 VSAALAGAAIYGGY
+699 VSAALAGAAVWGGY
-713 EVATRVMLKNLLPE
+713 EVTTRVMLKNLLPE

-736 ELAQLLWNAAGRPE
+736 ELALLLWNAAGRPE

-783 DGTFAPTAGCPSG
+783 DGTFAPDGRVPKW
-796 GSSRCGTTPLQNNAP
+796 RVIEVWNH
-811 SSKASASALAF
+811 AF
-822 LLHCTALLSP
+822 A
-832 FSSPAPP
+832 
-839 FLLTKTR
+839 K
-846 LAIIIM
+846 

>member
-1 MKRHKLIQRLTAAL
+1 MKLYTLTRRFTAAVLTA
-15 VAGAMALSFCA
+15 AMALSFCA
-26 PALAEAPSAAADPAA
+26 PALAEAPGTAADPAA
-41 PAATAS
+41 PAASAP
-47 TAENSTADTIVFDQ
+47 AENSTADTIVFDK
-61 LYLGTQED
+61 LYFGTQED
-69 WAKTIADGS
+69 WDWTIVGAP
-78 SGDVALQYTAA
+78 SGDVVLQYTAA
-89 DRTLTVTGTYFRA
+89 NRTLTVTGTYFQA

-112 VLTGTTGPAV
+112 VLNGTTGPAV

-129 DSASVAVTSSAA
+129 ASASVAVTSSAA

-173 VNAGGDVTIVGG
+173 VNAGGDVTI
-185 CEGASIWHSAS
+185 
-196 ITTTGSVTL
+196 
-205 TTTNSGGWVQGT
+205 
-217 AGTGVL
+217 
-223 TVDAG
+223 
-228 GDVTITGGTASQP
+228 TGGTTSQP

-297 CDVFQPGGST
+297 CDVFQPGDST
-307 VFGTLGDPSWITA
+307 VFGTFGNPSWITA

-351 LRQTRPL
+351 LRRTRPL

-363 KGWTVTTADGTDVP
+363 KGWTVTTADGTNVP
-377 FESTSN
+377 FEPTSN

-390 ACAVMAAANWER
+390 ASAVTATANWER

-408 WLSTERGHIMVTAD
+408 WLSTEQDSFIVS
-422 LLKAD
+422 KASLEAA

-435 DGTFIVDEIKAA
+435 DGAFVVDGFIVDDIKA
-447 KTLRVLGLAPTEDEL
+447 VLGLAPTEDER

-490 GELVG
+490 GKLNNH
-495 YDHLDTNYSLQITN
+495 DHLDTVYSLQITN

-531 TAKTDGTLCDRLN
+531 TAKADDTLCDRLN
-544 IDCTGDIALSTAANT
+544 IDCTGDIALSTAADT
-559 LGVACYLRAGGSI
+559 LGLGVACYLRAGGSI
-572 RLTGAPWYNLWV
+572 RLIGAPWYALRV

-597 PRHASFACS
+597 PQHASFTCS
-606 GIVDITQRDGSAIVE
+606 GIVDITQRDGSAIG
-621 WDSDAAWYLLEYYPE
+621 DSDAAWYLLEYYPE

-654 DSYQLN
+654 DLYQLDA
-660 NLDDLRAVQHLL
+660 LDDLRAVQHLL

-678 LPDDVDSDAV
+678 LPGDVDSDAV

-699 VSAALAGAAIYGGY
+699 VSAALAGAAVWGGY
-713 EVATRVMLKNLLPE
+713 EVTTRVMLKNLLPE
-727 GAAIPATRG
+727 GTAIPATRG

-783 DGTFAPTAGCPSG
+783 DGTFAPDGRVPKW
-796 GSSRCGTTPLQNNAP
+796 RVIEVWN
-811 SSKASASALAF
+811 KAFAR
-822 LLHCTALLSP
+822 
-832 FSSPAPP
+832 
-839 FLLTKTR
+839 K
-846 LAIIIM
+846 

>member
-1 MKRHKLIQRLTAAL
+1 M
-15 VAGAMALSFCA
+15 
-26 PALAEAPSAAADPAA
+26 
-41 PAATAS
+41 
-47 TAENSTADTIVFDQ
+47 
-61 LYLGTQED
+61 
-69 WAKTIADGS
+69 
-78 SGDVALQYTAA
+78 
-89 DRTLTVTGTYFRA
+89 
-102 LTISAPGVNV
+102 NV
-112 VLTGTTGPAV
+112 VLNGTTGPAV

-155 GAVSITGA
+155 GAVSITGT
-163 DRAVGGENLT
+163 DRAVGGEKLT
-173 VNAGGDVTIVGG
+173 VNAGGDVTI
-185 CEGASIWHSAS
+185 
-196 ITTTGSVTL
+196 
-205 TTTNSGGWVQGT
+205 
-217 AGTGVL
+217 
-223 TVDAG
+223 
-228 GDVTITGGTASQP
+228 TGGTTSQP

-297 CDVFQPGGST
+297 CDVFQPGDST
-307 VFGTLGDPSWITA
+307 VFGTFGDPSWITA

-351 LRQTRPL
+351 LRRTRPL

-377 FESTSN
+377 FEPTSD
-383 GIRFTMP
+383 GIRFKMP
-390 ACAVMAAANWER
+390 ACAVTAAANWDREQ

-408 WLSTERGHIMVTAD
+408 WLSTGQDSFIVS
-422 LLKAD
+422 KASLEAA

-435 DGTFIVDEIKAA
+435 DGAFVVDGFIVDDIKA
-447 KTLRVLGLAPTEDEL
+447 VLGLAPTEDER

-490 GELVG
+490 GELDG
-495 YDHLDTNYSLQITN
+495 HDHLDTVYSLQITN

-531 TAKTDGTLCDRLN
+531 TAKADDTLCDRLN
-544 IDCTGDIALSTAANT
+544 IDCTGDIALSTAADT
-559 LGVACYLRAGGSI
+559 LGLGVACYLRAGGSI
-572 RLTGAPWYNLWV
+572 RLIGAPWKTLMV
-584 SSAQNVTVDANAL
+584 HSAQNATVDANAL
-597 PRHASFACS
+597 PQRASFTCS
-606 GIVDITQRDGSAIVE
+606 GIVDITQRDGSAIG
-621 WDSDAAWYLLEYYPE
+621 DSDAAWYLLEYYPE

-654 DSYQLN
+654 DLYQLDA
-660 NLDDLRAVQHLL
+660 LDDLRAVQHLL

-678 LPDDVDSDAV
+678 LTDDVDSDAV

-713 EVATRVMLKNLLPE
+713 EVATRVILHDLLPE

-783 DGTFAPTAGCPSG
+783 DGTFAPDARVPKW
-796 GSSRCGTTPLQNNAP
+796 RVIEVWN
-811 SSKASASALAF
+811 KAFAR
-822 LLHCTALLSP
+822 
-832 FSSPAPP
+832 
-839 FLLTKTR
+839 K
-846 LAIIIM
+846 

>member
-1 MKRHKLIQRLTAAL
+1 MKLYTLTRRFTAAVLTA
-15 VAGAMALSFCA
+15 AMALSFCA
-26 PALAEAPSAAADPAA
+26 PALAEAPGTAADPAA
-41 PAATAS
+41 PAASAP
-47 TAENSTADTIVFDQ
+47 AENSTADTIVFDK
-61 LYLGTQED
+61 LYFGTRED
-69 WAKTIADGS
+69 WDRTIVGAP
-78 SGDVALQYTAA
+78 SGDVVLQYTAA
-89 DRTLTVTGTYFRA
+89 DRTLTVTGTYFQA

-112 VLTGTTGPAV
+112 VLNGTTGPAV
-122 KGDLTIT
+122 MGDLTIT

-155 GAVSITGA
+155 GAVSITGT
-163 DRAVGGENLT
+163 DRAVGGEKLT

-205 TTTNSGGWVQGT
+205 KTTNSGGWAQGT

-228 GDVTITGGTASQP
+228 GDITITGGTANHP
-241 TVNDATV
+241 TVNGAII

-254 ELRNPAGGLVLCDKT
+254 ELLNPLGGRILPDPVSGS
-269 SDGKSGNLHY
+269 SDVGILNYINTNPTAEVVVRSSQDGDSCFPCGFKQGPIYGGNEDL
-279 YNTGATELVFRAS
+279 TWF
-292 SMGAT
+292 
-297 CDVFQPGGST
+297 
-307 VFGTLGDPSWITA
+307 TA
-320 KHEQDY
+320 KYEQSY
-326 QLTLTNCS
+326 ALTLTGCAPA
-334 TMFTRDSG
+334 DSAQG
-342 TFYKDENIN
+342 RTVFYADEEVR
-351 LRQTRPL
+351 LVLKRPV
-358 DGTVF
+358 DGTTF
-363 KGWTVTTADGTDVP
+363 TGWTVTKEDGTAVRFNQKGD
-377 FESTSN
+377 

-390 ACAVMAAANWER
+390 ACAVTAAANWDREQ

-408 WLSTERGHIMVTAD
+408 WLSTERGNITVTAD
-422 LLKAD
+422 SLEAD
-427 PINGITYE
+427 PINGITYK
-435 DGTFIVDEIKAA
+435 DGTFIVDKIKAA
-447 KTLRVLGLAPTEDEL
+447 KTLRVLGLAPTEDER

-490 GELVG
+490 GELDNH
-495 YDHLDTNYSLQITN
+495 DHLDTVYSLQITN

-544 IDCTGDIALSTAANT
+544 IDCTGDIALSTAADT

-572 RLTGAPWYNLWV
+572 RLIGAPWKTLMV
-584 SSAQNVTVDANAL
+584 HSAQNVTVDANAL
-597 PRHASFACS
+597 PQHASFTCS
-606 GIVDITQRDGSAIVE
+606 GIVDVSQRNGSAIG
-621 WDSDAAWYLLEYYPE
+621 DSDAAWYLLEYYPE
-636 TEQPYVV
+636 TAQPYVV

-654 DSYQLN
+654 DFYQLDA
-660 NLDDLRAVQHLL
+660 LDDLRAVQHLL

-678 LPDDVDSDAV
+678 LPGDVDSDAV

-699 VSAALAGAAIYGGY
+699 VSAALAGAAVWGGY
-713 EVATRVMLKNLLPE
+713 EVATRVILHDLLPE

-783 DGTFAPTAGCPSG
+783 DGTFAPDGRVPKW
-796 GSSRCGTTPLQNNAP
+796 RVIEVWNH
-811 SSKASASALAF
+811 AF
-822 LLHCTALLSP
+822 A
-832 FSSPAPP
+832 
-839 FLLTKTR
+839 K
-846 LAIIIM
+846 

>member
-15 VAGAMALSFCA
+15 VAGAMALSLSA

-61 LYLGTQED
+61 LYLGTQGD

-122 KGDLTIT
+122 KGDLTIK

-163 DRAVGGENLT
+163 DRAVGGKNLT

-228 GDVTITGGTASQP
+228 GDITITGGTANHP
-241 TVNDATV
+241 TVNGAII

-254 ELRNPAGGLVLCDKT
+254 ELLNPLGGRILPDTVSGS
-269 SDGKSGNLHY
+269 SDVGILNYINTNPTAEVVVRSSQDGDRCFPCGFKQGPIYGGNEDL
-279 YNTGATELVFRAS
+279 TWF
-292 SMGAT
+292 
-297 CDVFQPGGST
+297 
-307 VFGTLGDPSWITA
+307 TA
-320 KHEQDY
+320 KYEQSY
-326 QLTLTNCS
+326 ALTLTGCAPA
-334 TMFTRDSG
+334 DSAQG
-342 TFYKDENIN
+342 RTVFYAGEEVRLVLK
-351 LRQTRPL
+351 RPV
-358 DGTVF
+358 DGTTF
-363 KGWTVTTADGTDVP
+363 TDWTVTKEDGTAVQFNQKGD
-377 FESTSN
+377 

-390 ACAVMAAANWER
+390 ACAVTAAANWDREQ

-408 WLSTERGHIMVTAD
+408 WLSTEQDSFIVS
-422 LLKAD
+422 KASLEAY
-427 PINGITYE
+427 PISGITYE
-435 DGTFIVDEIKAA
+435 DGAFVVDDIKAA
-447 KTLRVLGLAPTEDEL
+447 KPLRVLGLAPTEDER

-490 GELVG
+490 GKLNNH
-495 YDHLDTNYSLQITN
+495 DHLDTVYSLQITN

-544 IDCTGDIALSTAANT
+544 IDCTGDIALSTAADT

-572 RLTGAPWYNLWV
+572 RLIGAPWKTLMV
-584 SSAQNVTVDANAL
+584 HSAQNVTVDANAL
-597 PRHASFACS
+597 PQHASFTCS
-606 GIVDITQRDGSAIVE
+606 GIVDVSQRNGSAIVE
-621 WDSDAAWYLLEYYPE
+621 WDSDAAWYLLEYSPE

-678 LPDDVDSDAV
+678 LTDDVDSDAV

-699 VSAALAGAAIYGGY
+699 VSAALAGAAVWGGY
-713 EVATRVMLKNLLPE
+713 EVTTRVMLKNLLPE

-783 DGTFAPTAGCPSG
+783 DGTFAPDGRVPKW
-796 GSSRCGTTPLQNNAP
+796 RVIEVWNH
-811 SSKASASALAF
+811 AF
-822 LLHCTALLSP
+822 A
-832 FSSPAPP
+832 
-839 FLLTKTR
+839 K
-846 LAIIIM
+846 

>member
-15 VAGAMALSFCA
+15 VAGAMALSLSA
-26 PALAEAPSAAADPAA
+26 PALAAAPSAAADPAA

-69 WAKTIADGS
+69 WTKTIVGGS

-89 DRTLTVTGTYFRA
+89 DRTLTVTGT
-102 LTISAPGVNV
+102 
-112 VLTGTTGPAV
+112 TGPAV

-129 DSASVAVTSSAA
+129 ASANVAVTSSAA

-155 GAVSITGA
+155 GAVSITGT

-173 VNAGGDVTIVGG
+173 VNAG
-185 CEGASIWHSAS
+185 S
-196 ITTTGSVTL
+196 
-205 TTTNSGGWVQGT
+205 
-217 AGTGVL
+217 
-223 TVDAG
+223 
-228 GDVTITGGTASQP
+228 DVTITGGTTSQP
-241 TVNDATV
+241 TINDATV

-254 ELRNPAGGLVLCDKT
+254 ELRNPAGGLVLCNET

-297 CDVFQPGGST
+297 CDVFQPGDST
-307 VFGTLGDPSWITA
+307 VFGTLGNPSWITA
-320 KHEQDY
+320 KHEQGY
-326 QLTLTNCS
+326 QLTLTGCAPA
-334 TMFTRDSG
+334 DSAQS
-342 TFYKDENIN
+342 
-351 LRQTRPL
+351 R
-358 DGTVF
+358 TVF
-363 KGWTVTTADGTDVP
+363 YPGEEVHLVLKRPANGTTFTGWTVTKEDGTAVP
-377 FESTSN
+377 FEQEDDS
-383 GIRFTMP
+383 IRFTMP
-390 ACAVMAAANWER
+390 ACAVTAAANWEQ

-408 WLSTERGHIMVTAD
+408 WLSTEQDWIIVSKAS
-422 LLKAD
+422 LEAD
-427 PINGITYE
+427 PISGITYE

-490 GELVG
+490 GELDG

-509 ARDVVLANTSSRY
+509 ARDVVLANTSSSY
-522 SDISGVRNV
+522 SDLSGVRNV
-531 TAKTDGTLCDRLN
+531 TAKADDTLCDRLN
-544 IDCTGDIALSTAANT
+544 IDCTGDIALSTAADT

-597 PRHASFACS
+597 PRHASFTCS

-783 DGTFAPTAGCPSG
+783 DGTFAPDGRVPKW
-796 GSSRCGTTPLQNNAP
+796 RVIEVWNH
-811 SSKASASALAF
+811 AF
-822 LLHCTALLSP
+822 A
-832 FSSPAPP
+832 
-839 FLLTKTR
+839 K
-846 LAIIIM
+846 

>member
-1 MKRHKLIQRLTAAL
+1 MKLYTLTRRFTAAVLTA
-15 VAGAMALSFCA
+15 AMALSFCA
-26 PALAEAPSAAADPAA
+26 PALAEAPGTAADPAA
-41 PAATAS
+41 PAASAP
-47 TAENSTADTIVFDQ
+47 AENSTADTIVFDK
-61 LYLGTQED
+61 LYFGTRED
-69 WAKTIADGS
+69 WTQTAP
-78 SGDVALQYTAA
+78 SGDVVLQYTAA
-89 DRTLTVTGTYFRA
+89 NRTLTVTGTVQKA

-112 VLTGTTGPAV
+112 VLNGTTGPAV
-122 KGDLTIT
+122 MGDLTIT

-141 GAQAVTGSTDITSD
+141 GAQAVTGNTDITSD

-163 DRAVGGENLT
+163 DRAVGGEKLT
-173 VNAGGDVTIVGG
+173 VNAGGDVTI
-185 CEGASIWHSAS
+185 
-196 ITTTGSVTL
+196 
-205 TTTNSGGWVQGT
+205 
-217 AGTGVL
+217 
-223 TVDAG
+223 
-228 GDVTITGGTASQP
+228 TGGTTSQP

-297 CDVFQPGGST
+297 CDVFQPGDST
-307 VFGTLGDPSWITA
+307 VFGTFGNPSWITA

-351 LRQTRPL
+351 LRRTRPL

-363 KGWTVTTADGTDVP
+363 KGWTVTTADGTNVP
-377 FESTSN
+377 FEPTSN

-390 ACAVMAAANWER
+390 DSAVTATANWER

-435 DGTFIVDEIKAA
+435 DGTFIVDDIKAA
-447 KTLRVLGLAPTEDEL
+447 RPLRVLGLAPTEDEL

-490 GELVG
+490 GELDG
-495 YDHLDTNYSLQITN
+495 HDHLDTVYSLQITN

-544 IDCTGDIALSTAANT
+544 IDCTGDIALSTAADT

-572 RLTGAPWYNLWV
+572 RLIGAPWYALRV

-597 PRHASFACS
+597 PQRAFFTCS
-606 GIVDITQRDGSAIVE
+606 GIVDITQRDGSAIG
-621 WDSDAAWYLLEYYPE
+621 DSDAAWYLLEYYPE

-654 DSYQLN
+654 DLYQLDA
-660 NLDDLRAVQHLL
+660 LDDLRAVQHLL

-678 LPDDVDSDAV
+678 LTEDVDSDAV

-699 VSAALAGAAIYGGY
+699 VSAALAGAAVWGGY
-713 EVATRVMLKNLLPE
+713 EVTTRVMLKNLLPE
-727 GAAIPATRG
+727 GTAIPATRG

-783 DGTFAPTAGCPSG
+783 DGTFAPDGRVPKW
-796 GSSRCGTTPLQNNAP
+796 RVIEVWNH
-811 SSKASASALAF
+811 AF
-822 LLHCTALLSP
+822 A
-832 FSSPAPP
+832 
-839 FLLTKTR
+839 K
-846 LAIIIM
+846 

>member
-1 MKRHKLIQRLTAAL
+1 MKLYTLTRRFTAAVLTA
-15 VAGAMALSFCA
+15 AMALSFCA
-26 PALAEAPSAAADPAA
+26 PALAEAPGTAADPAA
-41 PAATAS
+41 PAASAP
-47 TAENSTADTIVFDQ
+47 AENSTADTIVFDQ
-61 LYLGTQED
+61 LYFGTQED
-69 WAKTIADGS
+69 WDWTIVGAP
-78 SGDVALQYTAA
+78 SGDVVLQYTAA
-89 DRTLTVTGTYFRA
+89 NRTLTVTGTYFQA

-112 VLTGTTGPAV
+112 VLNGTTGPAV

-129 DSASVAVTSSAA
+129 ASASVAVTSSAA

-163 DRAVGGENLT
+163 DRAVGGEKLT

-205 TTTNSGGWVQGT
+205 KTTNSGGWAQGT

-228 GDVTITGGTASQP
+228 SDVTITGGTASQP
-241 TVNDATV
+241 TINDATV

-297 CDVFQPGGST
+297 CDVFQPGDST
-307 VFGTLGDPSWITA
+307 VFGTFGNPSWITA

-351 LRQTRPL
+351 LRRTRPL

-363 KGWTVTTADGTDVP
+363 KGWTVTTADGTNVP
-377 FESTSN
+377 FEPTSN

-390 ACAVMAAANWER
+390 ASAVTAAANWEQ

-408 WLSTERGHIMVTAD
+408 WLSTKQDSFIVS
-422 LLKAD
+422 KASLEAA

-435 DGTFIVDEIKAA
+435 DGAFVVDGFIVDDIKAA
-447 KTLRVLGLAPTEDEL
+447 RPLRVLGLAPTEDEL

-490 GELVG
+490 GELDG
-495 YDHLDTNYSLQITN
+495 HDHFDTVYSLQITN

-522 SDISGVRNV
+522 SDLSGVRNV
-531 TAKTDGTLCDRLN
+531 TAKADDTLCDRLN
-544 IDCTGDIALSTAANT
+544 IDCTGDIALSLSTAADT
-559 LGVACYLRAGGSI
+559 LGVACYLQAGGSI
-572 RLTGAPWYNLWV
+572 RLIGAPWYALRV

-597 PRHASFACS
+597 PQRASFTCS
-606 GIVDITQRDGSAIVE
+606 GIVDITQRDGSAIG
-621 WDSDAAWYLLEYYPE
+621 DSDAAWYLLEYYPE

-654 DSYQLN
+654 DLYQLDA
-660 NLDDLRAVQHLL
+660 LDDLRAVQHLL

-678 LPDDVDSDAV
+678 LPGDVDSDAV

-713 EVATRVMLKNLLPE
+713 EVATRVILHDLLPE

-783 DGTFAPTAGCPSG
+783 DGTFAPDGRVPKW
-796 GSSRCGTTPLQNNAP
+796 RVIEVWN
-811 SSKASASALAF
+811 KAFAR
-822 LLHCTALLSP
+822 
-832 FSSPAPP
+832 
-839 FLLTKTR
+839 K
-846 LAIIIM
+846 

>member
-1 MKRHKLIQRLTAAL
+1 MKLYTLTRRFTAAVLTA
-15 VAGAMALSFCA
+15 AMALSFCA

-47 TAENSTADTIVFDQ
+47 TAENSTADIIVFDQ

-69 WAKTIADGS
+69 WTKIIADGS
-78 SGDVALQYTAA
+78 SGNVALQYTAA
-89 DRTLTVTGTYFRA
+89 DRILTVTGTYFKA

-141 GAQAVTGSTDITSD
+141 GVPAVTGSTDITSD

-173 VNAGGDVTIVGG
+173 VNAGGDVTI
-185 CEGASIWHSAS
+185 
-196 ITTTGSVTL
+196 
-205 TTTNSGGWVQGT
+205 
-217 AGTGVL
+217 
-223 TVDAG
+223 
-228 GDVTITGGTASQP
+228 TGGTTSQP

-297 CDVFQPGGST
+297 CDVFQPGDST
-307 VFGTLGDPSWITA
+307 VFGTFGNPSWITA

-351 LRQTRPL
+351 LRRTRPL

-363 KGWTVTTADGTDVP
+363 KGWTVTTADGTNVP
-377 FESTSN
+377 FEPTSN

-390 ACAVMAAANWER
+390 DSAVTATANWER

-408 WLSTERGHIMVTAD
+408 WLSTEQEQGWIIVTKDSLEA
-422 LLKAD
+422 A

-435 DGTFIVDEIKAA
+435 DGAFVVDGFIVDDIKAA
-447 KTLRVLGLAPTEDEL
+447 RPLRVLGLAPTEDEL

-490 GELVG
+490 GELDG
-495 YDHLDTNYSLQITN
+495 HDHFDTVYSLQITN

-544 IDCTGDIALSTAANT
+544 IDCTGDIALSLSTAADT
-559 LGVACYLRAGGSI
+559 LGVACYLQAGGSI
-572 RLTGAPWYNLWV
+572 RLIGAPWYALRV

-597 PRHASFACS
+597 PQHASFTCS
-606 GIVDITQRDGSAIVE
+606 GIVDITQRDGSAIG
-621 WDSDAAWYLLEYYPE
+621 DSDAAWYLLEYYPE

-654 DSYQLN
+654 DFYQLDA
-660 NLDDLRAVQHLL
+660 LDDLRAVQHLL

-699 VSAALAGAAIYGGY
+699 VSAALAGAAVWGGY
-713 EVATRVMLKNLLPE
+713 EVTTRVMLKNLLPE
-727 GAAIPATRG
+727 GTAIPATRG

-783 DGTFAPTAGCPSG
+783 DGTFAPDGRVPKW
-796 GSSRCGTTPLQNNAP
+796 RVIEVWN
-811 SSKASASALAF
+811 KAFAR
-822 LLHCTALLSP
+822 
-832 FSSPAPP
+832 
-839 FLLTKTR
+839 K
-846 LAIIIM
+846 

>member
-1 MKRHKLIQRLTAAL
+1 MKLYTLTRRFTAAVLTA
-15 VAGAMALSFCA
+15 AMALSFCA
-26 PALAEAPSAAADPAA
+26 PALAEAPGTAADPAA
-41 PAATAS
+41 PAASAP
-47 TAENSTADTIVFDQ
+47 AENSTADTIVFDK
-61 LYLGTQED
+61 LYFGTQED
-69 WAKTIADGS
+69 WTIVGAP
-78 SGDVALQYTAA
+78 SGDVVLQYTAA
-89 DRTLTVTGTYFRA
+89 NRTLTVTGTYFGA

-112 VLTGTTGPAV
+112 VLNGTTGPAV
-122 KGDLTIT
+122 MGDLTIT

-141 GAQAVTGSTDITSD
+141 GAQAVTGNTDITSD

-163 DRAVGGENLT
+163 DRAVGGEKLT

-205 TTTNSGGWVQGT
+205 KTTNSGGWAQGT

-228 GDVTITGGTASQP
+228 SDVTITGGTANHP
-241 TVNDATV
+241 TVNGAII

-254 ELRNPAGGLVLCDKT
+254 ELLNPLGGRILPDPVSGS
-269 SDGKSGNLHY
+269 SDVGILNYINTNPTAEVVVRSSQDGDRCFPCGFKQGPIYGGNEDL
-279 YNTGATELVFRAS
+279 TWF
-292 SMGAT
+292 
-297 CDVFQPGGST
+297 
-307 VFGTLGDPSWITA
+307 TA
-320 KHEQDY
+320 KYEQSY
-326 QLTLTNCS
+326 ALTLTGCAPA
-334 TMFTRDSG
+334 DSAQG
-342 TFYKDENIN
+342 RTVFYAGEEVRLVLK
-351 LRQTRPL
+351 RPV
-358 DGTVF
+358 DGTTF
-363 KGWTVTTADGTDVP
+363 TGCWTVTKEDGTAVQFNQKGD
-377 FESTSN
+377 

-390 ACAVMAAANWER
+390 ASAVTATANWER

-408 WLSTERGHIMVTAD
+408 WLSTEPGWIIVTKD
-422 LLKAD
+422 SLEAD

-435 DGTFIVDEIKAA
+435 DGTFIVDDIKAA
-447 KTLRVLGLAPTEDEL
+447 RPLRVLGLAPTEDEL

-490 GELVG
+490 GELDG
-495 YDHLDTNYSLQITN
+495 HDHLDTVYSLQITN

-544 IDCTGDIALSTAANT
+544 IDCTGDIALSTAADT

-572 RLTGAPWYNLWV
+572 RLIGAPWYALRV
-584 SSAQNVTVDANAL
+584 SSAQNVIVDANAL
-597 PRHASFACS
+597 PQRAFFTCS
-606 GIVDITQRDGSAIVE
+606 GIVDITQRDGSAIG
-621 WDSDAAWYLLEYYPE
+621 DSDAAWYLLEYYPE

-654 DSYQLN
+654 DLYQLDA
-660 NLDDLRAVQHLL
+660 LDDLRAVQHLL

-678 LPDDVDSDAV
+678 LPGDVDSDAV
-688 GQFITDASGVL
+688 GQFITDSSGVL

-713 EVATRVMLKNLLPE
+713 EVATRVILHDLLPE
-727 GAAIPATRG
+727 GTAIPATRG

-783 DGTFAPTAGCPSG
+783 DGTFAPDGRVPKW
-796 GSSRCGTTPLQNNAP
+796 RVIEVWNH
-811 SSKASASALAF
+811 AF
-822 LLHCTALLSP
+822 A
-832 FSSPAPP
+832 
-839 FLLTKTR
+839 K
-846 LAIIIM
+846 

>member
-122 KGDLTIT
+122 KGNLTIT
-129 DSASVAVTSSAA
+129 ASASVAVTSSAA

-155 GAVSITGA
+155 GAVSIIGA

-173 VNAGGDVTIVGG
+173 VKAGGDVTIVGG

-205 TTTNSGGWVQGT
+205 KTTNSGGWAQGT

-228 GDVTITGGTASQP
+228 SDVTITGGTASQP
-241 TVNDATV
+241 TINDATV

-254 ELRNPAGGLVLCDKT
+254 ELRNPAGGLVLCNKT

-297 CDVFQPGGST
+297 CDVFQPGDST
-307 VFGTLGDPSWITA
+307 MFGTLGDPSWITA

-326 QLTLTNCS
+326 QLTLTGCAPA
-334 TMFTRDSG
+334 DSAQG
-342 TFYKDENIN
+342 
-351 LRQTRPL
+351 R
-358 DGTVF
+358 TVF
-363 KGWTVTTADGTDVP
+363 YPGEEVHLVLKRPTNGTTFTGWTVTKEDGIAVL
-377 FESTSN
+377 FEQEDDS
-383 GIRFTMP
+383 IRFTMP
-390 ACAVMAAANWER
+390 ACAVTAAANWEQ

-408 WLSTERGHIMVTAD
+408 WLSTEQDWIIVS
-422 LLKAD
+422 KASLEAY
-427 PINGITYE
+427 PISGITYE
-435 DGTFIVDEIKAA
+435 DGAFVVDGFIVDDIKAA
-447 KTLRVLGLAPTEDEL
+447 KTLRVLGLAPTEDER

-468 NLTVDTLIVDGVR
+468 NLTVDTLIVDGVL

-490 GELVG
+490 GELNG
-495 YDHLDTNYSLQITN
+495 YDHFDTNYSLQITN

-544 IDCTGDIALSTAANT
+544 IKCTGDIALSTAADT
-559 LGVACYLRAGGSI
+559 LGVACRLQAGGSI
-572 RLTGAPWYNLWV
+572 RLTGTPRYDLWV

-597 PRHASFACS
+597 PQHASFTCS
-606 GIVDITQRDGSAIVE
+606 GIVDITQCDGSAIVE

-654 DSYQLN
+654 DLYQLDA
-660 NLDDLRAVQHLL
+660 LDDLRAVQHLL

-678 LPDDVDSDAV
+678 LTDDVDSDAV

-699 VSAALAGAAIYGGY
+699 VSAALAGAAVWGGY
-713 EVATRVMLKNLLPE
+713 EVTTRVMLKNLLPE

-783 DGTFAPTAGCPSG
+783 DGTFAPDGRVPKW
-796 GSSRCGTTPLQNNAP
+796 RVIEVWNH
-811 SSKASASALAF
+811 AF
-822 LLHCTALLSP
+822 A
-832 FSSPAPP
+832 
-839 FLLTKTR
+839 K
-846 LAIIIM
+846 